1 MCLTICGTYT
11 PVKCPIE
18 IIIIERTTNITFLTL
33 THTTMGKTNAK
44 MCSHKATQVLP
55 LSKGTPAVGI
65 ASSSYF
71 AACARH
77 VGALALFGLMFC
89 PVQVM
94 ASRAPRLAMADSSS
108 VVTPVLPD
116 QGTTTPTDSIGNGG
130 AGDAEEVVPDTI
142 PFAQLW
148 KHNSWRSTNEKAGST
163 TQQSWEIICNRPTKL
178 TFNYSCYNGSYGTF
192 QVTLN
197 DSTIISRG
205 NWDSTED
212 RLYQIDLPAGRYVL
226 KASYYT
232 RYDNYYD
239 PDGLNEYCYARISG
253 IATDDVQANATA
265 YLSGLAD
272 YPALKQE
279 LQTALD
285 NSSAAPDD
293 EALYNTLAATLN
305 DVRTAVSYY
314 PLIQKDIV
322 VADSILNEGAYVDI
336 SEAVALGR
344 AIDVNTSTSAN
355 YLAAFDALETSIAV
369 QVSSNQKI
377 DDWAFNTDQRYTI
390 DNMGY
395 YLDQDHKVAAC
406 TGLEAQDADV
416 TNLVIPSTVR
426 YNGVTYAVV
435 ALYDNRYNQNKV
447 RTLTL
452 PRTLRHIND
461 YGLSDYRAITDLEI
475 PANVERMGNYIVNNC
490 PQLQRIKVNAEVPPT
505 LGSLDNNRYY
515 DEYGNSTY
523 HYLRIVIPRESF
535 HAYRLVNAWNTDY
548 NVLIGGDEGITVNTG
563 KIAAGDLGHVVVEEA
578 GYLQEVN
585 KLIIEGELN
594 ADDWSKIGQMTNLT
608 ELDLSKALI
617 DEIPSNAFN
626 GRWAIDKVVLP
637 PTLKKIGSYAFQ
649 NTSLTSVNIPD
660 NVETIENNAFG
671 RVKRLQEVHLP
682 DNLTALGGSAFEY
695 CRNLRAVK
703 IPSKIK
709 VITWYAFR
717 DCSSLQSVE
726 LHDSITGFGNES
738 FAGCDLREIT
748 LPKST
753 TAVGNHAFEGNA
765 NLSKVTFN
773 EGLIYIGESA
783 FQNTAIDTL
792 NCPSTLRNIYN
803 SAFAG
808 CRNLRQIYLNEGLTR
823 IEMYALANNKATEIV
838 LPSSLEYCA
847 GGAFDDCDSLV
858 TIEARSVMPPNTDNG
873 CPLTSADLTK
883 AILYVPVWSLAEY
896 QLATGWNQFYT
907 FRTSDFMP
915 QYVKVNKDFYF
926 TLRDELDP
934 DYRPDIELTV
944 TNNQI
949 TDSQGN
955 TDYQHGNLT
964 ISGRSKLA
972 VNDFSMVLSPY
983 AKYSYKQNYY
993 YNENYRH
1000 LRPTSLIV
1008 KGEMRAENVT
1018 INLWN
1023 ATNRWQ
1029 FVSFPFDVKV
1039 SDIVPVDSTTSWV
1052 IRGHS
1057 GAERAAGN
1065 AAAVWQNLSADDVLQ
1080 AGKGYIMQC
1089 YKPDDKNGNYDAA
1102 QFTVRP
1108 LTTTVNRQQIFNAD
1122 NRTVALEEHLAE
1134 FEHNRSW
1141 NLIGNPYPSYFDT
1154 RFLDFGAPF
1163 MVWNSNNQNY
1173 EAYSPVDDSYIL
1185 APAEAFFVQRPV
1197 DQESITFL
1205 KDGRQTDRYARTL
1218 VEEEP
1223 ASAPQ
1228 RIRAA
1233 YDSNTHTA
1241 AQRTVFNITLAKDGQ
1256 QADRT
1261 RVVIN
1266 EAATMQYDL
1275 SRDAA
1280 KFTGTEP
1287 AVSQIFTINGATR
1300 YAINERPLNNGQAL
1314 LGLHFGT
1321 DGTYTIGLSNQ
1332 PDGQVTLEDRLTGT
1346 KLQLNGTAGYS
1357 FTAKAGDSTDRFVL
1371 HFDAVATGINAATV
1385 NEADRN
1391 DDTYTLDGRKVNNPT
1406 APGLYIKGGKKG
1418 IK

>member
-1 MCLTICGTYT
+1 
-11 PVKCPIE
+11 
-18 IIIIERTTNITFLTL
+18 
-33 THTTMGKTNAK
+33 MGKTNAK

-94 ASRAPRLAMADSSS
+94 ASRAPRLAVADSSE
-108 VVTPVLPD
+108 VVSPVLPD
-116 QGTTTPTDSIGNGG
+116 QGTTTPTDSIDNGG
-130 AGDAEEVVPDTI
+130 AGDTEEVLPDTI

-148 KHNSWRSTNEKAGST
+148 KHNRYIVYGGTEGTVEQK
-163 TQQSWEIICNRPTKL
+163 SWEIIARRETKL
-178 TFNYSCYNGSYGTF
+178 SFSYGTADDQWNF
-192 QVTLN
+192 YTQIFIDDERVREMNGGTYNNTFSVTLTPGRHILTFKN
-197 DSTIISRG
+197 ECYGEVDSTTYAFIS
-205 NWDSTED
+205 DIATED
-212 RLYQIDLPAGRYVL
+212 AQ
-226 KASYYT
+226 T
-232 RYDNYYD
+232 
-239 PDGLNEYCYARISG
+239 
-253 IATDDVQANATA
+253 NATA
-265 YLSGLAD
+265 FVNALEGS
-272 YPALKQE
+272 PPLKQE

-285 NSSAAPDD
+285 NSNAAPDD

-305 DVRTAVSYY
+305 DVRKAVSYY

-344 AIDVNTSTSAN
+344 AIDVNTSTSAD
-355 YLAAFDALETSIAV
+355 YLAAFDALETSIAI
-369 QVSSNQKI
+369 QVTSEQSI
-377 DDWAFNTDQRYTI
+377 DDWAFNTSQRYTI

-406 TGLEAQDADV
+406 TGLEARDV
-416 TNLVIPSTVR
+416 EIEDLVIPSTVR
-426 YNGVTYAVV
+426 YNDVTYAVV
-435 ALYDNRYNQNKV
+435 ALYDNRYDQNKV

-461 YGLSDYRAITDLEI
+461 NGLSDYRAITDLEI
-475 PANVERMGNYIVNNC
+475 PANVERMGHNVVYNC
-490 PQLQRIKVNAEVPPT
+490 PQLRRIKVNAEVPPT
-505 LGSLDNNRYY
+505 LESLN
-515 DEYGNSTY
+515 DEYY
-523 HYLRIVIPRESF
+523 YYRIIIPRESF
-535 HAYRLVNAWNTDY
+535 HAYRLVNAWNNRT
-548 NVLIGGDEGITVNTG
+548 VLIGGDEGVTVSTG
-563 KIAAGDLGHVVVEEA
+563 KIAAGDLGHVVIEEA

-594 ADDWSKIGQMTNLT
+594 ADDWSKIKQMTNLT

-617 DEIPSNAFN
+617 DEIPNEAFN
-626 GRWAIDKVVLP
+626 GRWAIDKVLLP
-637 PTLKKIGSYAFQ
+637 PTLKKIGTYAFQ
-649 NTSLTSVNIPD
+649 GTALTSVNIPD
-660 NVETIENNAFG
+660 NVETIEGYAFSNA
-671 RVKRLQEVHLP
+671 RQLQEVHLP
-682 DNLTALGGSAFEY
+682 DSLTSLGRYAFEK
-695 CRNLRAVK
+695 CRSLRTVK
-703 IPSKIK
+703 IPTKLKEIP
-709 VITWYAFR
+709 WYTF
-717 DCSSLQSVE
+717 DGCNSLQSVE
-726 LHDSITGFGNES
+726 LHDSITSFGDYS
-738 FAGCDLREIT
+738 FRNCNLREIA

-753 TAVGNHAFEGNA
+753 TWVGGYAFNGNS
-765 NLSKVTFN
+765 NLSKVTLN
-773 EGLIYIGESA
+773 EGLIDIWAYA
-783 FQNTAIDTL
+783 FQDTAIDTL

-803 SAFAG
+803 AAFAG
-808 CRNLRQIYLNEGLTR
+808 CRNLRQINLNEGLTR
-823 IEMYALANNKATEIV
+823 IEVYALANNKATEIV
-838 LPSSLEYCA
+838 LPSSLEYCSQS
-847 GGAFDDCDSLV
+847 AFDDCDSLV
-858 TIEARSVMPPNTDNG
+858 TIEARSVMPPNTGSG
-873 CPLTSADLTK
+873 CPLTGTDLTK
-883 AILYVPVWSLAEY
+883 AVLYVPVWSLAEY

-949 TDSQGN
+949 TDSHDN

-972 VNDFSMVLSPY
+972 VNDFSMVLAPY
-983 AKYSYKQNYY
+983 AKYAYKQNYY

-1089 YKPDDKNGNYDAA
+1089 YKPNDKNGNYDAA

-1371 HFDAVATGINAATV
+1371 HFDAVATGINAATA

-1406 APGLYIKGGKKG
+1406 APGLYIKGGKKV

>member
-1 MCLTICGTYT
+1 
-11 PVKCPIE
+11 
-18 IIIIERTTNITFLTL
+18 
-33 THTTMGKTNAK
+33 MGKTNAK

-55 LSKGTPAVGI
+55 LSKGTPTVGI

-108 VVTPVLPD
+108 VVTPVQPD
-116 QGTTTPTDSIGNGG
+116 QGTTAPTDSIGNSG
-130 AGDAEEVVPDTI
+130 AGDTDQVLPDTI

-305 DVRTAVSYY
+305 DVRKAVSYY

-377 DDWAFNTDQRYTI
+377 DDWAFNTNQRYTI

-406 TGLEAQDADV
+406 TGLQTEDADV
-416 TNLVIPSTVR
+416 TDLVIPSTVR

-461 YGLSDYRAITDLEI
+461 WGLSDYRAITDLEI
-475 PANVERMGNYIVNNC
+475 PANVERMGENIVYNC

-505 LGSLDNNRYY
+505 LGSLDNNSYHEDGYR
-515 DEYGNSTY
+515 TY
-523 HYLRIVIPRESF
+523 HYIRIVIPRESF

-548 NVLIGGDEGITVNTG
+548 NVLIGGDEGITVSTG

-594 ADDWSKIGQMTNLT
+594 ADDWSKIKQMTNLT

-617 DEIPSNAFN
+617 DEIPSNAFS

-637 PTLKKIGSYAFQ
+637 PTLKKIGSFAFQ
-649 NTSLTSVNIPD
+649 GTALTSVNIPD
-660 NVETIENNAFG
+660 NVETIKECAFSQV
-671 RVKRLQEVHLP
+671 RQLQEVHLP
-682 DNLTALGGSAFEY
+682 DSLTSLGNYAFAE
-695 CRNLRAVK
+695 CRSLRTVK
-703 IPSKIK
+703 IPTKLKTIPDY
-709 VITWYAFR
+709 TFQNCR
-717 DCSSLQSVE
+717 SLQSVE
-726 LHDSITGFGNES
+726 LHDSITAFEDYS
-738 FAGCDLREIT
+738 FNNCDLREIT

-753 TAVGNHAFEGNA
+753 TWVGGSAFKGNA
-765 NLSKVTFN
+765 NLSKVTLN
-773 EGLIYIGESA
+773 EGLVDIWTYA

-792 NCPSTLRNIYN
+792 NCPSTLRNIYSN
-803 SAFAG
+803 AFRD
-808 CRNLRQIYLNEGLTR
+808 CTNLRQINLNEGLTR
-823 IEMYALANNKATEIV
+823 IESGALANNKATEIV

-847 GGAFDDCDSLV
+847 GGAFYDCDSLV
-858 TIEARSVMPPNTDNG
+858 TIEARSVMPPNTDGN
-873 CPLTSADLTK
+873 CPLSGTDLTK
-883 AILYVPVWSLAEY
+883 AVLYVPVWSLSEY

-949 TDSQGN
+949 TDSQN
-955 TDYQHGNLT
+955 NSDYQHGNLT

-972 VNDFSMVLSPY
+972 VNDFSMVLAPY
-983 AKYSYKQNYY
+983 AKYAYEGGGYNYY
-993 YNENYRH
+993 NDYRY

-1089 YKPDDKNGNYDAA
+1089 YKPNDKNGNYDAA

-1233 YDSNTHTA
+1233 YDSNPHTA
-1241 AQRTVFNITLAKDGQ
+1241 VQRTVFNITLAKDGQ

-1371 HFDAVATGINAATV
+1371 HFDAVATGINAATT

-1406 APGLYIKGGKKG
+1406 APGLYIKGGKKV

>member
-1 MCLTICGTYT
+1 
-11 PVKCPIE
+11 
-18 IIIIERTTNITFLTL
+18 
-33 THTTMGKTNAK
+33 MGKTNAK
-44 MCSHKATQVLP
+44 MRSHKATQVLP
-55 LSKGTPAVGI
+55 LSKGTPTVGI

-94 ASRAPRLAMADSSS
+94 ASRAPRLAVADSSE
-108 VVTPVLPD
+108 VVSPVLPD

-130 AGDAEEVVPDTI
+130 AGDTEEVLPDTI

-148 KHNSWRSTNEKAGST
+148 KHNRYIVYGGTEGTVEQK
-163 TQQSWEIICNRPTKL
+163 SWEIIARRETKL
-178 TFNYSCYNGSYGTF
+178 SFSYGTADDQWNF
-192 QVTLN
+192 YTQIFIDDERVREMNGGTYNNTFSVTLTPGRHILTFKN
-197 DSTIISRG
+197 ECYGEVDSTTYAFIS
-205 NWDSTED
+205 DIATED
-212 RLYQIDLPAGRYVL
+212 AQ
-226 KASYYT
+226 T
-232 RYDNYYD
+232 
-239 PDGLNEYCYARISG
+239 
-253 IATDDVQANATA
+253 NATA
-265 YLSGLAD
+265 FVNALEG
-272 YPALKQE
+272 YPPLKQE

-285 NSSAAPDD
+285 NYNAAPDD

-305 DVRTAVSYY
+305 DVRKAVSYY

-344 AIDVNTSTSAN
+344 AIDVNTSTSAD

-377 DDWAFNTDQRYTI
+377 DDWAFNTNQRYTI

-406 TGLEAQDADV
+406 TGLEVQDADV
-416 TNLVIPSTVR
+416 TDLVIPSTVR

-461 YGLSDYRAITDLEI
+461 WGLSDYRAITDLEI
-475 PANVERMGNYIVNNC
+475 PANVERMGENIVYNC

-505 LGSLDNNRYY
+505 LGSLDNNSYHEDGYR
-515 DEYGNSTY
+515 TY
-523 HYLRIVIPRESF
+523 HYIRIVIPRESF

-548 NVLIGGDEGITVNTG
+548 NVLIGGDEGITVSTG

-594 ADDWSKIGQMTNLT
+594 ADDWSKIKQMTNLT

-617 DEIPSNAFN
+617 DEIPSNAFS

-637 PTLKKIGSYAFQ
+637 PTLKKIGTYAFAS
-649 NTSLTSVNIPD
+649 TSLTSVNIPD
-660 NVETIENNAFG
+660 NVEAIEQYAFSQ
-671 RVKRLQEVHLP
+671 VKQLQEVHLP
-682 DNLTALGGSAFEY
+682 DSLTSLGRYAFEK
-695 CRNLRAVK
+695 CRSLRTVK
-703 IPSKIK
+703 IPTKLKEIP
-709 VITWYAFR
+709 WYAF
-717 DCSSLQSVE
+717 DGCKSLQSVE
-726 LHDSITGFGNES
+726 LHDSITSFGDYS
-738 FAGCDLREIT
+738 FRSCDLREIT

-753 TAVGNHAFEGNA
+753 TWVGGSAFNGNA
-765 NLSKVTFN
+765 NLSKVTLN
-773 EGLIYIGESA
+773 EGLVDIWTYA

-792 NCPSTLRNIYN
+792 NCPSTLRNIYSN
-803 SAFAG
+803 AFRD
-808 CRNLRQIYLNEGLTR
+808 CTNLRQINLNEGLTR
-823 IEMYALANNKATEIV
+823 IESGALANNKATEIV

-847 GGAFDDCDSLV
+847 GGAFYDCDSLV
-858 TIEARSVMPPNTDNG
+858 TIEARSVMPPNTDGN
-873 CPLTSADLTK
+873 CPLSGTDLTK
-883 AILYVPVWSLAEY
+883 AVLYVPVWSLSEY

-949 TDSQGN
+949 TDSQN
-955 TDYQHGNLT
+955 NSDYQHGNLT

-972 VNDFSMVLSPY
+972 VNDFSMVLAPY
-983 AKYSYKQNYY
+983 AKYAYEGGGYNYY
-993 YNENYRH
+993 NDYRY

-1089 YKPDDKNGNYDAA
+1089 YKPNDKNGNYDAA

-1233 YDSNTHTA
+1233 YDSNAHTA

-1371 HFDAVATGINAATV
+1371 HFDAVATGINAATT

-1406 APGLYIKGGKKG
+1406 APGLYIKGGKKV

>member
-1 MCLTICGTYT
+1 
-11 PVKCPIE
+11 
-18 IIIIERTTNITFLTL
+18 
-33 THTTMGKTNAK
+33 MGKTNAK

-94 ASRAPRLAMADSSS
+94 ASRAPRLAVADSSE
-108 VVTPVLPD
+108 VVSPVLPD

-130 AGDAEEVVPDTI
+130 AGDTEEVLPDTI

-148 KHNSWRSTNEKAGST
+148 KHNRYIVYGGTEGTVEQK
-163 TQQSWEIICNRPTKL
+163 SWEIIARRETKL
-178 TFNYSCYNGSYGTF
+178 SFSYGTADDQWNF
-192 QVTLN
+192 YTQIFIDDERVREMNGGTYNNTFSVTLTPGRHILTFKN
-197 DSTIISRG
+197 ECYGEVDSTTYAFIS
-205 NWDSTED
+205 DIATED
-212 RLYQIDLPAGRYVL
+212 AQ
-226 KASYYT
+226 T
-232 RYDNYYD
+232 
-239 PDGLNEYCYARISG
+239 
-253 IATDDVQANATA
+253 NATA
-265 YLSGLAD
+265 FVNALEG
-272 YPALKQE
+272 YPPLKQE

-285 NSSAAPDD
+285 NYNAAPDD
-293 EALYNTLAATLN
+293 EALYNTLNATLT
-305 DVRTAVSYY
+305 DVRKAVSYY

-344 AIDVNTSTSAN
+344 AIDVNTSTSAD

-377 DDWAFNTDQRYTI
+377 DDWAFNTNQRYTI

-406 TGLEAQDADV
+406 TGLEAENADV
-416 TNLVIPSTVR
+416 TDLVIPSTVR

-435 ALYDNRYNQNKV
+435 ALYDNRYDQNKV

-461 YGLSDYRAITDLEI
+461 WGLSDYRAITDLEI
-475 PANVERMGNYIVNNC
+475 PANVERMGENIVYNC

-505 LGSLDNNRYY
+505 LGSLDNNSYHEDGYR
-515 DEYGNSTY
+515 TY
-523 HYLRIVIPRESF
+523 HYIRIVIPRESF

-548 NVLIGGDEGITVNTG
+548 NVLIGGDEGITVSTG

-594 ADDWSKIGQMTNLT
+594 ADDWSKIKQMTNLT

-617 DEIPSNAFN
+617 DEIPSNAFS

-637 PTLKKIGSYAFQ
+637 PTLKKIGSFAFQ
-649 NTSLTSVNIPD
+649 GTALTSVNIPD
-660 NVETIENNAFG
+660 NVETIKECAFSQV
-671 RVKRLQEVHLP
+671 RQLQEVHLP
-682 DNLTALGGSAFEY
+682 DSLTSLGNYAFAE
-695 CRNLRAVK
+695 CRSLRTVK
-703 IPSKIK
+703 IPTKLKTIPDY
-709 VITWYAFR
+709 TFQNCR
-717 DCSSLQSVE
+717 SLQSVE
-726 LHDSITGFGNES
+726 LHDSITAFEDYS
-738 FAGCDLREIT
+738 FNNCDLREIT

-753 TAVGNHAFEGNA
+753 TWVGGSAFKGNA
-765 NLSKVTFN
+765 NLSKVTLN
-773 EGLIYIGESA
+773 EGLVDIWTYA

-792 NCPSTLRNIYN
+792 NCPSTLRNIYSN
-803 SAFAG
+803 AFRD
-808 CRNLRQIYLNEGLTR
+808 CTNLRQINLNEGLTR
-823 IEMYALANNKATEIV
+823 IESGALANNKATEIV
-838 LPSSLEYCA
+838 LPSSLEYCT
-847 GGAFDDCDSLV
+847 GGAFYDCDSLV
-858 TIEARSVMPPNTDNG
+858 TIEARSVMPPNTDGN
-873 CPLTSADLTK
+873 CPLSGTDLTK
-883 AILYVPVWSLAEY
+883 AVLYVPVWSLSEY

-949 TDSQGN
+949 TDSQN
-955 TDYQHGNLT
+955 NSDYQHGNLT

-972 VNDFSMVLSPY
+972 VNDFSMVLAPY
-983 AKYSYKQNYY
+983 AKYAYEGGGYNYY
-993 YNENYRH
+993 NDYRY

-1089 YKPDDKNGNYDAA
+1089 YKPNDKNGNYDAA

-1197 DQESITFL
+1197 DQENITFL

-1371 HFDAVATGINAATV
+1371 HFDAVATGINAATA

-1406 APGLYIKGGKKG
+1406 APGLYIKGGKKV

>member
-1 MCLTICGTYT
+1 
-11 PVKCPIE
+11 
-18 IIIIERTTNITFLTL
+18 
-33 THTTMGKTNAK
+33 MGKTNAK

-55 LSKGTPAVGI
+55 LSKGTPTVGI

-94 ASRAPRLAMADSSS
+94 ASRAPRLAVADSSE
-108 VVTPVLPD
+108 VVSPVLPD
-116 QGTTTPTDSIGNGG
+116 QGTTTPTDSIDNGG
-130 AGDAEEVVPDTI
+130 TGDTEEVLPDTI

-148 KHNSWRSTNEKAGST
+148 KHNSWQSTNKEAEST

-178 TFNYSCYNGSYGTF
+178 TFNYCWNNGNSCTF
-192 QVTLN
+192 RVTLN
-197 DSTIISRG
+197 DSTIISKNSWTTTLG
-205 NWDSTED
+205 EH
-212 RLYQIDLPAGRYVL
+212 YQINLPAGRYVL
-226 KASYYT
+226 KASLYT
-232 RYDNYYD
+232 HYENQGDNYF
-239 PDGLNEYCYARISG
+239 ARISD
-253 IATDDVQANATA
+253 IAIDDAQANATA
-265 YLSGLAD
+265 FLGALAD

-285 NSSAAPDD
+285 NSNAAPDD

-305 DVRTAVSYY
+305 DVRKAVSYY

-344 AIDVNTSTSAN
+344 AIDVNTSTSAD

-377 DDWAFNTDQRYTI
+377 DDWAFNTNQRYTI

-406 TGLEAQDADV
+406 TGLEVQDADV
-416 TNLVIPSTVR
+416 TDLVIPSTVR

-461 YGLSDYRAITDLEI
+461 WGLSDYRAITDLEI
-475 PANVERMGNYIVNNC
+475 PANVERMGENIVYNC

-505 LGSLDNNRYY
+505 LGSLDNNSYHEDGYR
-515 DEYGNSTY
+515 TY
-523 HYLRIVIPRESF
+523 HYIRIVIPRESF

-594 ADDWSKIGQMTNLT
+594 ADDWSKIKQMTNLT

-617 DEIPSNAFN
+617 DEIPSNAFS

-637 PTLKKIGSYAFQ
+637 PTLKKIGSFAFQ
-649 NTSLTSVNIPD
+649 GTALTSVNIPD
-660 NVETIENNAFG
+660 NVETIKECAFSQV
-671 RVKRLQEVHLP
+671 RQLQEVHLP
-682 DNLTALGGSAFEY
+682 DSLTSLGNYAFAE
-695 CRNLRAVK
+695 CRSLRTVK
-703 IPSKIK
+703 IPTKLKTIPDY
-709 VITWYAFR
+709 TFQNCR
-717 DCSSLQSVE
+717 SLQSVE
-726 LHDSITGFGNES
+726 LHDSITAFEDYS
-738 FAGCDLREIT
+738 FNNCDLREIT

-753 TAVGNHAFEGNA
+753 TWVGGSAFKGNA
-765 NLSKVTFN
+765 NLSKVTLN
-773 EGLIYIGESA
+773 EGLVDIWTYA

-792 NCPSTLRNIYN
+792 NCPSTLRNIYSN
-803 SAFAG
+803 AFRD
-808 CRNLRQIYLNEGLTR
+808 CTNLRQINLNEGLTR
-823 IEMYALANNKATEIV
+823 IESGALANNKATEIV

-847 GGAFDDCDSLV
+847 GAAFDGCDSLV
-858 TIEARSVMPPNTDNG
+858 TIEARSVMPPNTDGG
-873 CPLTSADLTK
+873 CPLTVNDLTK
-883 AILYVPVWSLAEY
+883 AVLYVPVWSLSEY

-926 TLRDELDP
+926 TLRDELAP

-949 TDSQGN
+949 TDSQN
-955 TDYQHGNLT
+955 NSDYQHGNLT

-972 VNDFSMVLSPY
+972 VNDFSMVLSPFT
-983 AKYSYKQNYY
+983 KYIYEGGYYDYYSNESYRY
-993 YNENYRH
+993 

-1089 YKPDDKNGNYDAA
+1089 FKPNDKNGNYYAA

-1233 YDSNTHTA
+1233 YDSNPHTA

-1332 PDGQVTLEDRLTGT
+1332 PDGQVTLEDRLTGI
-1346 KLQLNGTAGYS
+1346 KQQLNGTAGYS

-1371 HFDAVATGINAATV
+1371 HFDAVATGINAATT

-1406 APGLYIKGGKKG
+1406 APGLYIKGGKKV

>member
-1 MCLTICGTYT
+1 
-11 PVKCPIE
+11 
-18 IIIIERTTNITFLTL
+18 
-33 THTTMGKTNAK
+33 MGKTNAK

-94 ASRAPRLAMADSSS
+94 ASRAPRLAVADSSE
-108 VVTPVLPD
+108 VVSPVLPD

-130 AGDAEEVVPDTI
+130 AGDTEEVLPDTI

-148 KHNSWRSTNEKAGST
+148 KHNRYIVYGGTEGTVEQK
-163 TQQSWEIICNRPTKL
+163 SWEIIARRETKL
-178 TFNYSCYNGSYGTF
+178 SFSYGTADDQWNF
-192 QVTLN
+192 YTQIFIDDERVREMNGGTYNNTFSVTLTPGRHILTFKN
-197 DSTIISRG
+197 ECYGEVDSTTYAFIS
-205 NWDSTED
+205 DIATED
-212 RLYQIDLPAGRYVL
+212 AQ
-226 KASYYT
+226 T
-232 RYDNYYD
+232 
-239 PDGLNEYCYARISG
+239 
-253 IATDDVQANATA
+253 NATA
-265 YLSGLAD
+265 FVNALEG
-272 YPALKQE
+272 YPPLKQE

-285 NSSAAPDD
+285 NSNAAPDD

-305 DVRTAVSYY
+305 DVRKAVSYY

-344 AIDVNTSTSAN
+344 AIDVNTSTSAD

-369 QVSSNQKI
+369 QVTSNQSI
-377 DDWAFNTDQRYTI
+377 DNWAFNTDQRYTI

-395 YLDQDHKVAAC
+395 YLDQEHKVAAC
-406 TGLEAQDADV
+406 IGLQTEDADV
-416 TNLVIPSTVR
+416 TDLVIPSTVR
-426 YNGVTYAVV
+426 YNDVTYAVV
-435 ALYDNRYNQNKV
+435 ALYNTQYNQNKV

-461 YGLSDYRAITDLEI
+461 NGLSDYRAITDIEI
-475 PANVERMGNYIVNNC
+475 PANVERMGNYIVYNC

-505 LGSLDNNRYY
+505 LGSLGDDSYY
-515 DEYGNSTY
+515 EDGYRAY
-523 HYLRIVIPRESF
+523 RHLRIVIPRESF

-548 NVLIGGDEGITVNTG
+548 NVLIGGDEGVTVSTG
-563 KIAAGDLGHVVVEEA
+563 KIAAGDLGHVVIEEA

-617 DEIPSNAFN
+617 DEIPSYAFN
-626 GRWAIDKVVLP
+626 ERWAIDKVVLP

-649 NTSLTSVNIPD
+649 RTSLTSVNIPD
-660 NVETIENNAFG
+660 NVETIEENAFSQV
-671 RVKRLQEVHLP
+671 RQLQEVHLP
-682 DNLTALGGSAFEY
+682 DSLTSLGRYAFEK
-695 CRNLRAVK
+695 CRSLRTVK
-703 IPSKIK
+703 IPTKLKEIP
-709 VITWYAFR
+709 WYAF
-717 DCSSLQSVE
+717 DGCKSLQSVE
-726 LHDSITGFGNES
+726 LHDSITGIGDYS
-738 FAGCDLREIT
+738 FRNCNLREIT

-753 TAVGNHAFEGNA
+753 TWVGGYAFNGNS
-765 NLSKVTFN
+765 NLSKVTLN
-773 EGLIYIGESA
+773 EGLIDIWASA

-803 SAFAG
+803 AAFAG
-808 CRNLRQIYLNEGLTR
+808 CRNLRQINLNEGLTR
-823 IEMYALANNKATEIV
+823 IEQYALANNKATEIV

-858 TIEARSVMPPNTDNG
+858 TIEARSVMPPNTGSG
-873 CPLTSADLTK
+873 CPLTSSDLTK
-883 AILYVPVWSLAEY
+883 AVLYVPVWSLAEY

-926 TLRDELDP
+926 TLRDELAP
-934 DYRPDIELTV
+934 DYRPDIELTY
-944 TNNQI
+944 TSNQI

-955 TDYQHGNLT
+955 SDYQHGNLT

-983 AKYSYKQNYY
+983 FKYTKDSNGYY
-993 YNENYRH
+993 GNTY
-1000 LRPTSLIV
+1000 LTPTCLIV

-1089 YKPDDKNGNYDAA
+1089 YKPNDKNGNYDAA

-1197 DQESITFL
+1197 DQENITFL

-1371 HFDAVATGINAATV
+1371 HFDAVATGINAATA

-1391 DDTYTLDGRKVNNPT
+1391 DDTYTLDGRKVNTPT
-1406 APGLYIKGGKKG
+1406 APGLYIKGGKKV

>member
-1 MCLTICGTYT
+1 
-11 PVKCPIE
+11 
-18 IIIIERTTNITFLTL
+18 
-33 THTTMGKTNAK
+33 MGKTNAK

-94 ASRAPRLAMADSSS
+94 ASRAPRLAVADSSE
-108 VVTPVLPD
+108 VVSPVLPD
-116 QGTTTPTDSIGNGG
+116 QGTTAPTDSIDNGG
-130 AGDAEEVVPDTI
+130 AGDTEEVLPDTI

-148 KHNSWRSTNEKAGST
+148 KHNSWQSTNKEAEST

-178 TFNYSCYNGSYGTF
+178 TFNYCWNNGNSCTF
-192 QVTLN
+192 RVTLN
-197 DSTIISRG
+197 DSTIISK
-205 NWDSTED
+205 NSWSSTEGQ
-212 RLYQIDLPAGRYVL
+212 LYQIELPAGRYVL
-226 KASYYT
+226 KASFYTYYE
-232 RYDNYYD
+232 NQN
-239 PDGLNEYCYARISG
+239 GYCYARISD
-253 IATDDVQANATA
+253 IAIDDAQANATA

-285 NSSAAPDD
+285 NSNAAPDD

-305 DVRTAVSYY
+305 DVRKAVSYY

-344 AIDVNTSTSAN
+344 AIDVNASTSAD
-355 YLAAFDALETSIAV
+355 YLAAFEALETSIAV

-377 DDWAFNTDQRYTI
+377 DDWAFNTSQRYTI

-395 YLDQDHKVAAC
+395 YLDQEHKVAAC
-406 TGLEAQDADV
+406 TGLQTENADV
-416 TNLVIPSTVR
+416 TDLVIPSTVR

-461 YGLSDYRAITDLEI
+461 WGLSDYRASTDLEI
-475 PANVERMGNYIVNNC
+475 PANVERMGENIVYNC

-505 LGSLDNNRYY
+505 LGSLDNNSYY
-515 DEYGNSTY
+515 DDYDGRTY
-523 HYLRIVIPRESF
+523 RYLRIVIPRESF
-535 HAYRLVNAWNTDY
+535 HAYRLVNEWNTDH

-594 ADDWSKIGQMTNLT
+594 SDDWSKIKQMTNLT

-617 DEIPSNAFN
+617 DEIPNEAFN

-637 PTLKKIGSYAFQ
+637 PTLKKIGSFAFQ
-649 NTSLTSVNIPD
+649 GTALTSVNIPD
-660 NVETIENNAFG
+660 NVETIKECAFSQ
-671 RVKRLQEVHLP
+671 VKQLQEVHLP
-682 DNLTALGGSAFEY
+682 DSLTSLGNYAFAE
-695 CRNLRAVK
+695 CRSLRTVK
-703 IPSKIK
+703 IPTKLKTIPDY
-709 VITWYAFR
+709 TFQNCR
-717 DCSSLQSVE
+717 SLQSVE
-726 LHDSITGFGNES
+726 LHDSITAFEDYS
-738 FAGCDLREIT
+738 FNNCDLREIT

-753 TAVGNHAFEGNA
+753 TWVGGNA
-765 NLSKVTFN
+765 FNGNTNLSKVTLN
-773 EGLIYIGESA
+773 EGLIDIWAEA
-783 FQNTAIDTL
+783 FYNTAIDTL

-803 SAFAG
+803 GAFAG
-808 CRNLRQIYLNEGLTR
+808 CGNLRQINLNEGLTR
-823 IEMYALANNKATEIV
+823 IEVYALANNKATEIV

-847 GGAFDDCDSLV
+847 GAAFDGCDSLV
-858 TIEARSVMPPNTDNG
+858 TIEARSVMPPNTGSG
-873 CPLTSADLTK
+873 CPLTNSDLTK
-883 AILYVPVWSLAEY
+883 AVLYVPVWSLSEY

-983 AKYSYKQNYY
+983 AKYYYKGGDHY
-993 YNENYRH
+993 YNNDYRY

-1065 AAAVWQNLSADDVLQ
+1065 TAAVWQNLSADDVLQ

-1163 MVWNSNNQNY
+1163 MVWNSYNGNY

-1197 DQESITFL
+1197 DQENITFL

-1346 KLQLNGTAGYS
+1346 KLQLNGIAGYS

-1371 HFDAVATGINAATV
+1371 HFDAVATGINAATT

-1406 APGLYIKGGKKG
+1406 APGLYIKGGKKV

>member
-1 MCLTICGTYT
+1 
-11 PVKCPIE
+11 
-18 IIIIERTTNITFLTL
+18 
-33 THTTMGKTNAK
+33 MGKTNAK

-94 ASRAPRLAMADSSS
+94 ASRAPRLAMADSSE
-108 VVTPVLPD
+108 VVSPVLPD
-116 QGTTTPTDSIGNGG
+116 QGTTAPTDSIGNGG
-130 AGDAEEVVPDTI
+130 TVQPDQGTTAPTDSIDNGGAGDTEEVLPDTI
-142 PFAQLW
+142 PYEQLLM
-148 KHNSWRSTNEKAGST
+148 HNNWRSTNKEDDST
-163 TQQSWEIICNRPTKL
+163 TQQSWEIICKRPTKL
-178 TFNYSCYNGSYGTF
+178 TFFYSYENYNRYGIF
-192 QVTLN
+192 KVTLN
-197 DSTIISRG
+197 DSTIVNGSP
-205 NWDSTED
+205 WESTYD
-212 RLYQIDLPAGRYVL
+212 RFYQIDLPVGRYVL
-226 KASYYT
+226 KASYNI
-232 RYDNYYD
+232 NYYD
-239 PDGLNEYCYARISG
+239 ENCYASIDG
-253 IATDDVQANATA
+253 IATDDAQIHATA
-265 YLSGLAD
+265 YLGALAD

-344 AIDVNTSTSAN
+344 AIDVNTSTSAD

-369 QVSSNQKI
+369 QVSSNQSI
-377 DDWAFNTDQRYTI
+377 DEWAINTDQLYTI

-406 TGLEAQDADV
+406 IGLQTEDADV
-416 TNLVIPSTVR
+416 TDLVIPSTVR
-426 YNGVTYAVV
+426 YNNVTYAVV

-461 YGLSDYRAITDLEI
+461 WGLSDYRAITDLEI
-475 PANVERMGNYIVNNC
+475 PANVERMGDNVVYNC

-515 DEYGNSTY
+515 GTY
-523 HYLRIVIPRESF
+523 RYFKVTIPRESF
-535 HAYRLVNAWNTDY
+535 HAYRLVSAWNTDRT
-548 NVLIGGDEGITVNTG
+548 VLIGGDEGVTVSTG
-563 KIAAGDLGHVVVEEA
+563 KLAAGDLGHVVIEEA
-578 GYLQEVN
+578 GYLPEVN

-594 ADDWSKIGQMTNLT
+594 ADDWSMMKDMTNLT
-608 ELDLSKALI
+608 EIDLSGALI
-617 DEIPSNAFN
+617 DEIPDGAFS
-626 GRWAIDKVVLP
+626 GRWALDKVVLP
-637 PTLKKIGSYAFQ
+637 STLRTIGSRAFYETRLTSIDIPKGVTSIKDYAFYNSQ
-649 NTSLTSVNIPD
+649 KLEKADLPDSLTSIG
-660 NVETIENNAFG
+660 E
-671 RVKRLQEVHLP
+671 
-682 DNLTALGGSAFEY
+682 
-695 CRNLRAVK
+695 
-703 IPSKIK
+703 
-709 VITWYAFR
+709 YAFNR
-717 DCSSLQSVE
+717 CFSLQSVKIPAKLTTISRSAFQSCQSLANLE
-726 LHDSITGFGNES
+726 LHDSITTIGGYAFG
-738 FAGCDLREIT
+738 GCAFSELKIPASIRTIAE
-748 LPKST
+748 
-753 TAVGNHAFEGNA
+753 GAFEMSS
-765 NLSKVTFN
+765 NLTKLTLN
-773 EGLIYIGESA
+773 EGLERIGEIA
-783 FQNTAIDTL
+783 FRQSPIDTL
-792 NCPSTLRNIYN
+792 NCPSSLRYIGN
-803 SAFAG
+803 SAFDD
-808 CRNLRQIYLNEGLTR
+808 CTSLRQINLNEGLTN
-823 IEMYALANNKATEIV
+823 INNYAFAHTIPTEVV

-847 GGAFDDCDSLV
+847 EGAFDDCDSLV
-858 TIEARSVMPPNTDNG
+858 TIEARSVMPPNTDGG
-873 CPLTSADLTK
+873 CPLTGTDLTK
-883 AILYVPVWSLAEY
+883 AVLYVPVWSLAEY
-896 QLATGWNQFYT
+896 KLATGWNQFNT
-907 FRTSDFMP
+907 INHSDFMP
-915 QYVKVNKDFYF
+915 QHVKVNKDFYF

-949 TDSQGN
+949 TDSQN
-955 TDYQHGNLT
+955 NSDYQHGNLT

-983 AKYSYKQNYY
+983 AKYSYEGGGYY
-993 YNENYRH
+993 YNNNYRY

-1023 ATNRWQ
+1023 ATERWQ

-1052 IRGHS
+1052 IRSHS

-1065 AAAVWQNLSADDVLQ
+1065 TAAVWQNLSADDVLQ

-1089 YKPDDKNGNYDAA
+1089 YKPNDGNNYYEAA

-1154 RFLDFGAPF
+1154 RFLDFEAPF

-1197 DQESITFL
+1197 DQENITFL

-1371 HFDAVATGINAATV
+1371 HFDAVATGINAATA

-1406 APGLYIKGGKKG
+1406 APGLYIKGGKKV

>member
-1 MCLTICGTYT
+1 
-11 PVKCPIE
+11 
-18 IIIIERTTNITFLTL
+18 
-33 THTTMGKTNAK
+33 MGKTNAK

-108 VVTPVLPD
+108 VVTPVQPD
-116 QGTTTPTDSIGNGG
+116 QGTTTPTDSIGNSG
-130 AGDAEEVVPDTI
+130 AGDTEQVLPDTI

-148 KHNSWRSTNEKAGST
+148 KHNNWLSTNKEAGST

-178 TFNYSCYNGSYGTF
+178 TFNYSCNNRNSCTF

-197 DSTIISRG
+197 DSTIISK
-205 NWDSTED
+205 NSWSSTEGQ
-212 RLYQIDLPAGRYVL
+212 LYQIDLPAGRYVL

-232 RYDNYYD
+232 YYENQ
-239 PDGLNEYCYARISG
+239 NENCYARISG
-253 IATDDVQANATA
+253 IAIDDAQANATA
-265 YLSGLAD
+265 YLGTLAS
-272 YPALKQE
+272 YPGLKQE

-285 NSSAAPDD
+285 NYNAAPDN
-293 EALYNTLAATLN
+293 EALYNTLAATLT
-305 DVRTAVSYY
+305 DVSKATMYY

-344 AIDVNTSTSAN
+344 AINVNTSTSAN
-355 YLAAFDALETSIAV
+355 YLAAFEALETSIAV
-369 QVSSNQKI
+369 QVTSNQKI
-377 DDWAFNTDQRYTI
+377 DEWAINTSQRYTI

-395 YLDQDHKVAAC
+395 YLDQEHKVAAC
-406 TGLEAQDADV
+406 SGLETENADV
-416 TNLVIPSTVR
+416 TDLVIPSTVR
-426 YNGVTYAVV
+426 YNNVTYAVV

-461 YGLSDYRAITDLEI
+461 WGLSKYRAITDLEI
-475 PANVERMGNYIVNNC
+475 PANVERMGNYIVCNC

-505 LGSLDNNRYY
+505 LGSLDNNSYY
-515 DEYGNSTY
+515 EDDDNTY

-535 HAYRLVNAWNTDY
+535 HAYRLVNAWNTDH
-548 NVLIGGDEGITVNTG
+548 NVLIGGDEGITINTG
-563 KIAAGDLGHVVVEEA
+563 KLAAGDLGHVVVDEA

-594 ADDWSKIGQMTNLT
+594 SDDWSKIKQMTNLT

-617 DEIPSNAFN
+617 DEIPSKAFN

-637 PTLKKIGSYAFQ
+637 PTLKKIGSFAFQ
-649 NTSLTSVNIPD
+649 RTSLTSVNIPD
-660 NVETIENNAFG
+660 NVETIEDCAFG

-682 DNLTALGGSAFEY
+682 DSLTALGGSAFEY

-709 VITWYAFR
+709 VITWYAFK

-738 FAGCDLREIT
+738 FAGCDLREIK

-773 EGLIYIGESA
+773 EGLISIGENA
-783 FQNTAIDTL
+783 FYNTAIDTL
-792 NCPSTLRNIYN
+792 NCPSTLRNLYN
-803 SAFAG
+803 AAFAR
-808 CRNLRQIYLNEGLTR
+808 CYNLRQINLNEGLKR
-823 IEMYALANNKATEIV
+823 IGVYALADNMATEIV

-847 GGAFDDCDSLV
+847 GGAFSSCNSLV
-858 TIEARSVMPPNTDNG
+858 TIEVRSVMPPNTDGG
-873 CPLTSADLTK
+873 CPLTVNDLTK
-883 AILYVPVWSLAEY
+883 AVLYVPVWSLAEY
-896 QLATGWNQFYT
+896 QLATGWNKFYT

-944 TNNQI
+944 TNNEI

-955 TDYQHGNLT
+955 SDYQHGNLT

-983 AKYSYKQNYY
+983 AKYSYKGGGYNYK
-993 YNENYRH
+993 NDYRY

-1089 YKPDDKNGNYDAA
+1089 YKPNDKNGNYDAA

-1163 MVWNSNNQNY
+1163 MVWNSYNQNY

-1233 YDSNTHTA
+1233 YDSNAHTA

-1371 HFDAVATGINAATV
+1371 HFDAVATGINAATA
-1385 NEADRN
+1385 NETDSN

-1406 APGLYIKGGKKG
+1406 APGLYIKGGKKV

>member
-1 MCLTICGTYT
+1 M
-11 PVKCPIE
+11 E
-18 IIIIERTTNITFLTL
+18 
-33 THTTMGKTNAK
+33 KTNAK
-44 MCSHKATQVLP
+44 MCSHKAMHVLP
-55 LSKGTPAVGI
+55 LSKDMPTMGI
-65 ASSSYF
+65 ATSSYF

-89 PVQVM
+89 PMQVM
-94 ASRAPRLAMADSSS
+94 ASRAPRIAIADNS
-108 VVTPVLPD
+108 
-116 QGTTTPTDSIGNGG
+116 
-130 AGDAEEVVPDTI
+130 EVVSPMLPDTI
-142 PFAQLW
+142 PFAQLLM
-148 KHNSWRSTNEKAGST
+148 HNNWQSTNKEAGST
-163 TQQSWEIICNRPTKL
+163 TQQSWEIVCNRPTKL
-178 TFNYSCYNGSYGTF
+178 TFNYACNNYNAYGTF

-197 DSTIISRG
+197 DSSIIRRDRWS
-205 NWDSTED
+205 STESE
-212 RLYQIDLPAGRYVL
+212 LYQIDLPVGRYVL

-232 RYDNYYD
+232 RYENQYD
-239 PDGLNEYCYARISG
+239 LEDGAYCYARISG
-253 IATDDVQANATA
+253 IATDDAQANATA
-265 YLSGLAD
+265 YLGALAD
-272 YPALKQE
+272 FPGLKQE

-285 NSSAAPDD
+285 NSSATPDN
-293 EALYNTLAATLN
+293 EELYNTLAATLV
-305 DVRTAVSYY
+305 DVRKAATYY

-355 YLAAFDALETSIAV
+355 YLAAFEALETSIAV
-369 QVSSNQKI
+369 QVSSNQSI
-377 DDWAFNTDQRYTI
+377 DDWAINTDQLYTI
-390 DNMGY
+390 NNMGY
-395 YLDQDHKVAAC
+395 YLDLNNKVAAC
-406 TGLEAQDADV
+406 TGLQVQDADV

-435 ALYDNRYNQNKV
+435 ALYSNRYNQNNV

-461 YGLSDYRAITDLEI
+461 NGLSKYRAITDLEI
-475 PANVERMGNYIVNNC
+475 PANVERMGKNIVYNC

-505 LGSLDNNRYY
+505 LGSLGDDSYY
-515 DEYGNSTY
+515 EDGYRAY
-523 HYLRIVIPRESF
+523 RHLRIVIPRESF

-548 NVLIGGDEGITVNTG
+548 NVLIGGDEGVTISTG
-563 KIAAGDLGHVVVEEA
+563 KLAAGDLGHVVVEEA

-594 ADDWSKIGQMTNLT
+594 ADDWSKITQMTNLT

-617 DEIPSNAFN
+617 DEIPNEAFN

-637 PTLKKIGSYAFQ
+637 PTLKKIGTYAFER
-649 NTSLTSVNIPD
+649 TSLTSVNIPD
-660 NVETIENNAFG
+660 NVETIEEYAFSQA
-671 RVKRLQEVHLP
+671 KQLQKVHLP
-682 DNLTALGGSAFEY
+682 DSLTSLGSYAFEY
-695 CRNLRAVK
+695 CRSLRTVK
-703 IPSKIK
+703 IPTKLKEIPSNTFNGCK
-709 VITWYAFR
+709 
-717 DCSSLQSVE
+717 SLQSVE
-726 LHDSITGFGNES
+726 LHDSITGFGSYS
-738 FAGCDLREIT
+738 FNNCDLREIT

-753 TAVGNHAFEGNA
+753 TWVGQRAFAENT

-773 EGLIYIGESA
+773 EGLIDIGVYA

-792 NCPSTLRNIYN
+792 NCPSTLRNIRN

-808 CRNLRQIYLNEGLTR
+808 CGNLRQINLNEGLTR
-823 IEMYALANNKATEIV
+823 IEIYALANNKATEIV

-858 TIEARSVMPPNTDNG
+858 TIEARSVMPPNTNG

-883 AILYVPVWSLAEY
+883 AVLYVPVWSLAEY

-955 TDYQHGNLT
+955 SDYQHGNLT

-972 VNDFSMVLSPY
+972 VNNFSMVLSPY
-983 AKYSYKQNYY
+983 AKYSYEQNYY
-993 YNENYRH
+993 YNENNRY

-1065 AAAVWQNLSADDVLQ
+1065 TAAVWQNLSADDVLQ

-1089 YKPDDKNGNYDAA
+1089 YKPSNNSRSMNKGSFVPFKMNFNDNSSSEVA

-1122 NRTVALEEHLAE
+1122 DRTVALEEHLAE

-1154 RFLDFGAPF
+1154 RFLDFEAPF

-1197 DQESITFL
+1197 DQENITFL

-1218 VEEEP
+1218 VDEEP

-1228 RIRAA
+1228 RIK
-1233 YDSNTHTA
+1233 A
-1241 AQRTVFNITLAKDGQ
+1241 AQDSHEAATPRTVFNITLAKDGQ

-1275 SRDAA
+1275 SHDAT
-1280 KFTGTEP
+1280 KFMGTEP
-1287 AVSQIFTINGATR
+1287 TVSQIFTFNGSTR
-1300 YAINERPLNNGQAL
+1300 YAINERPLDNGQAL

-1321 DGTYTIGLSNQ
+1321 DGTYTIGLSSQ
-1332 PDGQVTLEDRLTGT
+1332 PDGQVTLEDRLTGI
-1346 KLQLNGTAGYS
+1346 KQQLNAITSYS

-1371 HFDAVATGINAATV
+1371 HFDAVATGINAATT

-1391 DDTYTLDGRKVNNPT
+1391 DDTYTLDGRKVSNPT
-1406 APGLYIKGGKKG
+1406 APGLYIKGGKKV

>member
-1 MCLTICGTYT
+1 
-11 PVKCPIE
+11 
-18 IIIIERTTNITFLTL
+18 
-33 THTTMGKTNAK
+33 MGKTNAK
-44 MCSHKATQVLP
+44 MCSHKTTQVLP
-55 LSKGTPAVGI
+55 LSKGTPVVGI

-94 ASRAPRLAMADSSS
+94 ASRAPRIAIADSSE
-108 VVTPVLPD
+108 VVSPVLPD

-130 AGDAEEVVPDTI
+130 TVLPDQGTTTPTDSIDNGGAGDTEEVLPDTI
-142 PFAQLW
+142 PYEQLLM
-148 KHNSWRSTNEKAGST
+148 HNNWQPTNKEDDST
-163 TQQSWEIICNRPTKL
+163 TQQSWEIICKRPTKL
-178 TFNYSCYNGSYGTF
+178 IFFYSYGNYNGHSIF
-192 QVTLN
+192 KVTLN
-197 DSTIISRG
+197 DSTIVNGSP
-205 NWDSTED
+205 WDSTNGKF
-212 RLYQIDLPAGRYVL
+212 YQIDLPAGYYVL
-226 KASYYT
+226 KASYHI
-232 RYDNYYD
+232 NYYD
-239 PDGLNEYCYARISG
+239 ENCYARIDG
-253 IATDDVQANATA
+253 IATDDAQIHATA
-265 YLSGLAD
+265 YLGALAD

-305 DVRTAVSYY
+305 DVRKAVSYY

-344 AIDVNTSTSAN
+344 AIDVNTSTSAE
-355 YLAAFDALETSIAV
+355 YLAAFEALETSIAV
-369 QVSSNQKI
+369 QVSSDQSI
-377 DDWAFNTDQRYTI
+377 DDWAFNTNQRYTI

-395 YLDQDHKVAAC
+395 YLDQEHKVAAC
-406 TGLEAQDADV
+406 TGLEAQDV
-416 TNLVIPSTVR
+416 EIENLVIPSTVR
-426 YNGVTYAVV
+426 YNNVTYAVV
-435 ALYDNRYNQNKV
+435 ALYDNRYDQNKV

-461 YGLSDYRAITDLEI
+461 WGLSDYRAITDLEI
-475 PANVERMGNYIVNNC
+475 PANVERMGDNVVYNC

-515 DEYGNSTY
+515 GTY
-523 HYLRIVIPRESF
+523 RYFKVTIPRESF
-535 HAYRLVNAWNTDY
+535 HAYRLVSAWNTDRT
-548 NVLIGGDEGITVNTG
+548 VLIGGDEGVTVSTG
-563 KIAAGDLGHVVVEEA
+563 KLAAGDLGHVVIEEA
-578 GYLQEVN
+578 GYLPEVN

-594 ADDWSKIGQMTNLT
+594 ADDWSKMNDMTNLT
-608 ELDLSKALI
+608 EIDLSGALI
-617 DEIPSNAFN
+617 DEIPDGAFS
-626 GRWAIDKVVLP
+626 GRWALDKVVLP
-637 PTLKKIGSYAFQ
+637 STLRTIGSRAFYETRLTSIDIPKGVTSIKDYAFYNSQ
-649 NTSLTSVNIPD
+649 KLEKADLPDSLTSIG
-660 NVETIENNAFG
+660 E
-671 RVKRLQEVHLP
+671 
-682 DNLTALGGSAFEY
+682 
-695 CRNLRAVK
+695 
-703 IPSKIK
+703 
-709 VITWYAFR
+709 YAFNR
-717 DCSSLQSVE
+717 CFSLQSVKIPAKLTTVSRSAFQSCRSLANLE
-726 LHDSITGFGNES
+726 LHDSITTIGAYAFG
-738 FAGCDLREIT
+738 GCAFSELKIPASIRTIAE
-748 LPKST
+748 
-753 TAVGNHAFEGNA
+753 GAFEMSS
-765 NLSKVTFN
+765 NLTKLTLN
-773 EGLIYIGESA
+773 EGLERIGEMA
-783 FQNTAIDTL
+783 FRQSPIDTL
-792 NCPSTLRNIYN
+792 NCPSSLRYIGN
-803 SAFAG
+803 SAFDD
-808 CRNLRQIYLNEGLTR
+808 CTSLRQINLNEGLTN
-823 IEMYALANNKATEIV
+823 IDNYAFAHTIPTEVV

-847 GGAFDDCDSLV
+847 EGAFDDCDSLV
-858 TIEARSVMPPNTDNG
+858 TIEARSVMPPNTDGG
-873 CPLTSADLTK
+873 CPLTGTDLTK
-883 AILYVPVWSLAEY
+883 AVLYVPVWSLAEY
-896 QLATGWNQFYT
+896 KLATGWNQFNT
-907 FRTSDFMP
+907 INHSDFMP

-934 DYRPDIELTV
+934 DYRPDIELTY
-944 TNNQI
+944 TDNYI

-955 TDYQHGNLT
+955 SDYQHGNLT

-972 VNDFSMVLSPY
+972 VNNFSMVLSPY
-983 AKYSYKQNYY
+983 AKYSYEGGGYY
-993 YNENYRH
+993 YNNNYRY

-1023 ATNRWQ
+1023 ATERWQ

-1065 AAAVWQNLSADDVLQ
+1065 TAAVWQNLSADDVLQ

-1089 YKPDDKNGNYDAA
+1089 YKPNDGNNYYEAA

-1346 KLQLNGTAGYS
+1346 KQQLNGTAGYS

-1371 HFDAVATGINAATV
+1371 HFDAVATGINAATT

-1406 APGLYIKGGKKG
+1406 APGLYIKGGKKV

>member
-1 MCLTICGTYT
+1 
-11 PVKCPIE
+11 
-18 IIIIERTTNITFLTL
+18 
-33 THTTMGKTNAK
+33 MGKTNAK
-44 MCSHKATQVLP
+44 MQGHKAVHVLP

-94 ASRAPRLAMADSSS
+94 ASRAPRLAVADSSE
-108 VVTPVLPD
+108 VVSPVLPD
-116 QGTTTPTDSIGNGG
+116 QGTTAPTDSIDNSG
-130 AGDAEEVVPDTI
+130 AGDTEQVLPDTI

-148 KHNSWRSTNEKAGST
+148 KHNSWQSTNKEAGST
-163 TQQSWEIICNRPTKL
+163 TQQSWEIICSRPTKL
-178 TFNYSCYNGSYGTF
+178 SFNYAYKNRYSEIH
-192 QVTLN
+192 VTLN
-197 DSTIISRG
+197 DSTIIRDG
-205 NWDSTED
+205 AWYSTES
-212 RLYQIDLPAGRYVL
+212 RHYQIDLPAGRYVL

-232 RYDNYYD
+232 EGENPDDINNQNY
-239 PDGLNEYCYARISG
+239 NYARISG
-253 IATDDVQANATA
+253 IATDDAQSNATA
-265 YLSGLAD
+265 YLGALAD
-272 YPALKQE
+272 FPALKQE

-285 NSSAAPDD
+285 NSNAAPDD

-305 DVRTAVSYY
+305 DVRKAVSYY

-344 AIDVNTSTSAN
+344 AIDVNTSTSAD
-355 YLAAFDALETSIAV
+355 YLAAFEALETSIAV

-377 DDWAFNTDQRYTI
+377 DDWAFNTSQRYTI

-395 YLDQDHKVAAC
+395 YLDQEHKVAAC
-406 TGLEAQDADV
+406 TGLQVQDADV

-461 YGLSDYRAITDLEI
+461 GGLSDYRAITDLEI
-475 PANVERMGNYIVNNC
+475 PANVERMGDYIVNDC

-505 LGSLDNNRYY
+505 LGSLGVDSYY
-515 DEYGNSTY
+515 EDGYTAY
-523 HYLRIVIPRESF
+523 RHLRIVIPRESF
-535 HAYRLVNAWNTDY
+535 HAYRLVSAWNTDY
-548 NVLIGGDEGITVNTG
+548 NVLIGGDEGITVSTG
-563 KIAAGDLGHVVVEEA
+563 KIAAGDLGHVVIEEA

-594 ADDWSKIGQMTNLT
+594 SDDWSKIGQMTNLT

-617 DEIPSNAFN
+617 DEIPSYAFN
-626 GRWAIDKVVLP
+626 ERGAIDKVVLP
-637 PTLKKIGSYAFQ
+637 PTLKKIDSYAFQ
-649 NTSLTSVNIPD
+649 RTSLTSVNIPD
-660 NVETIENNAFG
+660 NVETIEENAFSQV
-671 RVKRLQEVHLP
+671 RQLQEVHLP
-682 DNLTALGGSAFEY
+682 DSLTSLGRYAFEK
-695 CRNLRAVK
+695 CRSLRTVK
-703 IPSKIK
+703 IPTKLKEIP
-709 VITWYAFR
+709 WYAF
-717 DCSSLQSVE
+717 DGCKSLQSVE
-726 LHDSITGFGNES
+726 LHDSITGIGDYS
-738 FAGCDLREIT
+738 FRNCNLREIT

-753 TAVGNHAFEGNA
+753 TWVGGYAFNGNS
-765 NLSKVTFN
+765 NLSKVTLN
-773 EGLIYIGESA
+773 EGLIDIWAYA
-783 FQNTAIDTL
+783 FQDTAIDTL

-803 SAFAG
+803 AAFAG
-808 CRNLRQIYLNEGLTR
+808 CRNLRQINLNEGLTR
-823 IEMYALANNKATEIV
+823 IEVYALANNKATEIV
-838 LPSSLEYCA
+838 LPSSLEFCSQS
-847 GGAFDDCDSLV
+847 AFDDCDSLV
-858 TIEARSVMPPNTDNG
+858 TIEARSVMPPNTDGG
-873 CPLTSADLTK
+873 CPLTGTDLTK
-883 AILYVPVWSLAEY
+883 AVLYVPVWSLAEY

-983 AKYSYKQNYY
+983 AKYSYERNYY
-993 YNENYRH
+993 YNESYRY

-1052 IRGHS
+1052 IRSHS

-1065 AAAVWQNLSADDVLQ
+1065 TAAVWQNLSADDVLQ

-1089 YKPDDKNGNYDAA
+1089 YKPSNNSRSMNKGSFVPFKMDFNDNGNYDAA

-1163 MVWNSNNQNY
+1163 MVWNSYNQNY

-1197 DQESITFL
+1197 DQENITFL

-1371 HFDAVATGINAATV
+1371 HFDAVATGINAATT

-1406 APGLYIKGGKKG
+1406 APGLYIKGGKKV

>member
-1 MCLTICGTYT
+1 
-11 PVKCPIE
+11 
-18 IIIIERTTNITFLTL
+18 
-33 THTTMGKTNAK
+33 MGKTNAK

-116 QGTTTPTDSIGNGG
+116 QGTTAPTDSTGSGG
-130 AGDAEEVVPDTI
+130 AGDTEQVLPDTI

-148 KHNSWRSTNEKAGST
+148 KHNSWLSTNEVAGST
-163 TQQSWEIICNRPTKL
+163 TQQSWEIICSRPTKL
-178 TFNYSCYNGSYGTF
+178 TFNYSCRNGNSGTF

-197 DSTIISRG
+197 DSTIIRHERW
-205 NWDSTED
+205 NTIDSK
-212 RLYQIDLPAGRYVL
+212 LYQIDLPAGRYVL
-226 KASYYT
+226 KTSYYT
-232 RYDNYYD
+232 RYDNYY
-239 PDGLNEYCYARISG
+239 GSEGYCYAGISG
-253 IATDDVQANATA
+253 IATDDAQAYATA
-265 YLSGLAD
+265 FLGALAD

-279 LQTALD
+279 LQTAID
-285 NSSAAPDD
+285 NSNAAPDD
-293 EALYNTLAATLN
+293 EALYNTMAATLN
-305 DVRTAVSYY
+305 DVRKAVSYY

-344 AIDVNTSTSAN
+344 AIDVNTSTSTD
-355 YLAAFDALETSIAV
+355 YLAAFNALETSIAV
-369 QVSSNQKI
+369 QVTSNQKI
-377 DDWAFNTDQRYTI
+377 DDWAINTDQLYII

-395 YLDQDHKVAAC
+395 YFDKDHKVAAC
-406 TGLEAQDADV
+406 SGLRTENADV
-416 TNLVIPSTVR
+416 TDLVIPSTVR
-426 YNGVTYAVV
+426 YNNVTYAVV
-435 ALYDNRYNQNKV
+435 ALYDNRYDQNKV

-461 YGLSDYRAITDLEI
+461 WGLSKYYAITDLEI
-475 PANVERMGNYIVNNC
+475 PANVERMGDNVVYNC
-490 PQLQRIKVNAEVPPT
+490 PQLRRIKVNAEVPPT
-505 LGSLDNNRYY
+505 LGSLDNESYS
-515 DEYGNSTY
+515 DERAYIKIT
-523 HYLRIVIPRESF
+523 IPRESF
-535 HAYRLVNAWNTDY
+535 HAYRLVSAWKTDRT
-548 NVLIGGDEGITVNTG
+548 VLIGGDEGVTVSTG
-563 KIAAGDLGHVVVEEA
+563 KIAAGDLGHVVIEEA

-594 ADDWSKIGQMTNLT
+594 SDDWSKIKQMTNLT

-617 DEIPSNAFN
+617 DEIPSYAFN
-626 GRWAIDKVVLP
+626 RRWAIEKVLLP
-637 PTLKKIGSYAFQ
+637 PTLKKIGTYAFQ
-649 NTSLTSVNIPD
+649 ETSLTSVNIPD
-660 NVETIENNAFG
+660 NVETIEEYAFSNA
-671 RVKRLQEVHLP
+671 RQLQEVHLP
-682 DNLTALGGSAFEY
+682 DSLTSLGRYAFAS
-695 CRNLRAVK
+695 CRSLRTVK
-703 IPSKIK
+703 IPTKLKEIP
-709 VITWYAFR
+709 WYTF
-717 DCSSLQSVE
+717 DGCNSLQSVE
-726 LHDSITGFGNES
+726 LHDSITSFGDYS
-738 FAGCDLREIT
+738 FRSCDLREIT

-753 TAVGNHAFEGNA
+753 TWVGGRAFAENT
-765 NLSKVTFN
+765 NLSKVTLN
-773 EGLIYIGESA
+773 EGLIDIWTYA

-858 TIEARSVMPPNTDNG
+858 TIEARSVMPPNTGSG

-983 AKYSYKQNYY
+983 AKYSYEQNYY

-1065 AAAVWQNLSADDVLQ
+1065 TAAVWQNLSADDVLQ

-1089 YKPDDKNGNYDAA
+1089 YKPNDKNGSYDAA

-1233 YDSNTHTA
+1233 YDSNAHTA

-1332 PDGQVTLEDRLTGT
+1332 PDAQVTLEDRFTGT
-1346 KLQLNGTAGYS
+1346 KLQLNGTTGYS

-1371 HFDAVATGINAATV
+1371 HFDAVATGINAATA

-1406 APGLYIKGGKKG
+1406 APGLYIKGGKKV

>member
-1 MCLTICGTYT
+1 
-11 PVKCPIE
+11 
-18 IIIIERTTNITFLTL
+18 
-33 THTTMGKTNAK
+33 MGKTNAK

-108 VVTPVLPD
+108 VVTPVQPD
-116 QGTTTPTDSIGNGG
+116 QGTTAPTDSIGNSG
-130 AGDAEEVVPDTI
+130 AGDTDQVLPDTI

-305 DVRTAVSYY
+305 DVRKAVSYY

-344 AIDVNTSTSAN
+344 AIDVNTSTSAD

-377 DDWAFNTDQRYTI
+377 DDWAFNTNQRYTI

-395 YLDQDHKVAAC
+395 YLDQEHKVAAC
-406 TGLEAQDADV
+406 TGLEVQDADV
-416 TNLVIPSTVR
+416 TDLVIPSTVR
-426 YNGVTYAVV
+426 YNDVTYAVV

-461 YGLSDYRAITDLEI
+461 WGLSDYRAITDLEI
-475 PANVERMGNYIVNNC
+475 PANVERMGDNVVYNC

-515 DEYGNSTY
+515 GTY
-523 HYLRIVIPRESF
+523 RYFKVTIPRESF
-535 HAYRLVNAWNTDY
+535 HAYRLVSAWNTDRT
-548 NVLIGGDEGITVNTG
+548 VLIGGDEGVTVSTG
-563 KIAAGDLGHVVVEEA
+563 KLAAGDLGHVVIEEA
-578 GYLQEVN
+578 GYLPEVN

-594 ADDWSKIGQMTNLT
+594 ADDWSMMKDMTNLT
-608 ELDLSKALI
+608 EIDLSGALI
-617 DEIPSNAFN
+617 DEIPDGAFS
-626 GRWAIDKVVLP
+626 GRWALDKVVLP
-637 PTLKKIGSYAFQ
+637 STLRTIGSRAFYETRLTSIDIPKGVTSIKDYAFYNSQ
-649 NTSLTSVNIPD
+649 KLEKADLPDSLTSIG
-660 NVETIENNAFG
+660 E
-671 RVKRLQEVHLP
+671 
-682 DNLTALGGSAFEY
+682 
-695 CRNLRAVK
+695 
-703 IPSKIK
+703 
-709 VITWYAFR
+709 YAFNR
-717 DCSSLQSVE
+717 CFSLQSVKIPAKLTTISRSAFQSCQSLANLE
-726 LHDSITGFGNES
+726 LHDSITTIGGYAFG
-738 FAGCDLREIT
+738 GCAFSELKIPASIRTIAE
-748 LPKST
+748 
-753 TAVGNHAFEGNA
+753 GAFEMSS
-765 NLSKVTFN
+765 NLTKLTLN
-773 EGLIYIGESA
+773 EGLERIGEIA
-783 FQNTAIDTL
+783 FRQSPIDTL
-792 NCPSTLRNIYN
+792 NCPSSLRYIGN
-803 SAFAG
+803 SAFDD
-808 CRNLRQIYLNEGLTR
+808 CTSLRQINLNEGLTN
-823 IEMYALANNKATEIV
+823 INNYAFAHTIPTEVV

-847 GGAFDDCDSLV
+847 EGAFDDCDSLV
-858 TIEARSVMPPNTDNG
+858 TIEARSVMPPNTDGG
-873 CPLTSADLTK
+873 CPLTGTDLTK
-883 AILYVPVWSLAEY
+883 AVLYVPVWSLAEY
-896 QLATGWNQFYT
+896 KLATGWNQFNT
-907 FRTSDFMP
+907 INHSDFMP
-915 QYVKVNKDFYF
+915 QHVKVNKDFYF

-949 TDSQGN
+949 TDSQN
-955 TDYQHGNLT
+955 NSDYQHGNLT

-983 AKYSYKQNYY
+983 AKYSYEGGGYY
-993 YNENYRH
+993 YNNNYRY

-1023 ATNRWQ
+1023 ATERWQ

-1052 IRGHS
+1052 IRSHS

-1065 AAAVWQNLSADDVLQ
+1065 TAAVWQNLSADDVLQ

-1089 YKPDDKNGNYDAA
+1089 YKPNDGNNYYEAA

-1197 DQESITFL
+1197 DQENITFL

-1332 PDGQVTLEDRLTGT
+1332 PDGQITLEDRLTGT
-1346 KLQLNGTAGYS
+1346 KQQLNGTAGYS

-1371 HFDAVATGINAATV
+1371 HFDAVATGINAATT

-1406 APGLYIKGGKKG
+1406 APGLYIKGGKKV

>member
-1 MCLTICGTYT
+1 
-11 PVKCPIE
+11 
-18 IIIIERTTNITFLTL
+18 
-33 THTTMGKTNAK
+33 MGKTNAK

-108 VVTPVLPD
+108 VVTPVQPD
-116 QGTTTPTDSIGNGG
+116 QGTTAPTDSIGNSG
-130 AGDAEEVVPDTI
+130 AGDTDQVLPDTI

-305 DVRTAVSYY
+305 DVRKAVSYY

-344 AIDVNTSTSAN
+344 AIDVNTSTSAD

-369 QVSSNQKI
+369 QVTSNQSI

-406 TGLEAQDADV
+406 TGLEAENADV
-416 TNLVIPSTVR
+416 TDLVIPSTVR

-461 YGLSDYRAITDLEI
+461 WGLSDYRAITDLEI
-475 PANVERMGNYIVNNC
+475 PANVERMGENIVYNC

-505 LGSLDNNRYY
+505 LGSLDNNSYY
-515 DEYGNSTY
+515 DDYDGRTY
-523 HYLRIVIPRESF
+523 RYLRIVIPRESF
-535 HAYRLVNAWNTDY
+535 HAYRLVNAWNTDH

-594 ADDWSKIGQMTNLT
+594 SDDWSKIKQMTNLT

-617 DEIPSNAFN
+617 DEIPNEAFN

-637 PTLKKIGSYAFQ
+637 PTLKKIGSFAFQ
-649 NTSLTSVNIPD
+649 GTALTSVNIPD

-808 CRNLRQIYLNEGLTR
+808 CRNLRQINLNEGLTR
-823 IEMYALANNKATEIV
+823 IETYALANNKATEIV

-983 AKYSYKQNYY
+983 AKYSYERNYY
-993 YNENYRH
+993 YNENYRYI
-1000 LRPTSLIV
+1000 RPTSLIV

-1052 IRGHS
+1052 IRSHS

-1089 YKPDDKNGNYDAA
+1089 YKPNDKNGSYEAA

-1197 DQESITFL
+1197 DQENITFL

-1233 YDSNTHTA
+1233 YDSNSHTA

-1371 HFDAVATGINAATV
+1371 HFDAVATGINAATA

-1406 APGLYIKGGKKG
+1406 APGLYIKGGKKV

>member
-1 MCLTICGTYT
+1 
-11 PVKCPIE
+11 
-18 IIIIERTTNITFLTL
+18 
-33 THTTMGKTNAK
+33 MGKTNAK
-44 MCSHKATQVLP
+44 MQGHKAVHVLP

-94 ASRAPRLAMADSSS
+94 ASRAPRIAIADSSE
-108 VVTPVLPD
+108 VVSPVLPD

-130 AGDAEEVVPDTI
+130 TVLPDQGTTAPTDSIDNGGTGDTEEVLPDTI

-148 KHNSWRSTNEKAGST
+148 KHNKYIAYGGTRGTVEQK
-163 TQQSWEIICNRPTKL
+163 SWEIIAQRETELSFSYGAADNRWNLYTRIFIDDESVREMNGGNYNNTFSVTLTPGRHIL
-178 TFNYSCYNGSYGTF
+178 TFMIECYGEA
-192 QVTLN
+192 
-197 DSTIISRG
+197 DSTSYAFIS
-205 NWDSTED
+205 D
-212 RLYQIDLPAGRYVL
+212 
-226 KASYYT
+226 
-232 RYDNYYD
+232 
-239 PDGLNEYCYARISG
+239 
-253 IATDDVQANATA
+253 IATDDAQTNATA
-265 YLSGLAD
+265 FVNALED
-272 YPALKQE
+272 YPPLKQE

-285 NSSAAPDD
+285 NYNAAPDD
-293 EALYNTLAATLN
+293 EALYNTLATTLTN
-305 DVRTAVSYY
+305 VRKAVSYY

-344 AIDVNTSTSAN
+344 AIDVNASTSAE

-369 QVSSNQKI
+369 QVTSNQSI
-377 DDWAFNTDQRYTI
+377 DDWAINTNQRYTI

-395 YLDQDHKVAAC
+395 YLDQEHKVAAC
-406 TGLEAQDADV
+406 TGLQTENADV
-416 TNLVIPSTVR
+416 TDLVIPSTVR

-461 YGLSDYRAITDLEI
+461 NGLSDYRAITDLEI
-475 PANVERMGNYIVNNC
+475 PANVERMGNNIVYNC

-505 LGSLDNNRYY
+505 LGSLDNNSYY
-515 DEYGNSTY
+515 DEYDGRTY
-523 HYLRIVIPRESF
+523 RYFKVTIPRESF
-535 HAYRLVNAWNTDY
+535 HAYRLFNAWTNRT
-548 NVLIGGDEGITVNTG
+548 VLIGGDEGITINTG
-563 KIAAGDLGHVVVEEA
+563 KLAAGDLGHVVVDEA

-594 ADDWSKIGQMTNLT
+594 ADDWSMITQMTNLT
-608 ELDLSKALI
+608 EVDLTKALI
-617 DEIPSNAFN
+617 DEIPDEAFN
-626 GRWAIDKVVLP
+626 ERWAIDKVVLP
-637 PTLKKIGSYAFQ
+637 PTLKKIGNSAFRR
-649 NTSLTSVNIPD
+649 TALTSVNIPD
-660 NVETIENNAFG
+660 NVETIEYGAFNQI
-671 RVKRLQEVHLP
+671 KQLQEVHLP
-682 DNLTALGGSAFEY
+682 DSLTSLGDGAFAY
-695 CRNLRAVK
+695 CRSLRTVK
-703 IPSKIK
+703 IPTKLK
-709 VITWYAFR
+709 VIPTYTFEG
-717 DCSSLQSVE
+717 CKSLQSVE

-738 FAGCDLREIT
+738 FSGCDLREIT

-753 TAVGNHAFEGNA
+753 TWVGNEAFKENT
-765 NLSKVTFN
+765 NLSKVTLN
-773 EGLIYIGESA
+773 EGLINIRDYA

-803 SAFAG
+803 AAFAG
-808 CRNLRQIYLNEGLTR
+808 CRNLRQINLNEGLTR
-823 IEMYALANNKATEIV
+823 IEQYALANNKATEIV

-847 GGAFDDCDSLV
+847 EGTFDDCDSLV
-858 TIEARSVMPPNTDNG
+858 TIEARSVMPPNTGGG
-873 CPLTSADLTK
+873 CPLTGTDLTK
-883 AILYVPVWSLAEY
+883 AVLYVPVWSLAEY
-896 QLATGWNQFYT
+896 QLATGWNQFIT
-907 FRTSDFMP
+907 SDTSDFMP

-926 TLRDELDP
+926 TLRDELNP
-934 DYRPDIELTV
+934 DYRPDIELTY
-944 TNNQI
+944 TSNQI

-955 TDYQHGNLT
+955 SDYQHGNLT

-983 AKYSYKQNYY
+983 AKYRRSNYY
-993 YNENYRH
+993 GGTTSIQ
-1000 LRPTSLIV
+1000 PTCLIV

-1018 INLWN
+1018 IKLWN
-1023 ATNRWQ
+1023 ATERWQ

-1065 AAAVWQNLSADDVLQ
+1065 TAAVWQNLSADDVLQ

-1089 YKPDDKNGNYDAA
+1089 YKPSNNSRSMNKGSFVPFKMDFNDNSSSDAA

-1154 RFLDFGAPF
+1154 RFLDFEAPF

-1197 DQESITFL
+1197 DQENITFL

-1233 YDSNTHTA
+1233 YDSNSHTA

-1332 PDGQVTLEDRLTGT
+1332 PDGQITLEDRLTGT
-1346 KLQLNGTAGYS
+1346 KQQLNGTAGYS

-1371 HFDAVATGINAATV
+1371 HFDAVATGINAATT

-1391 DDTYTLDGRKVNNPT
+1391 NDTYTLDGRKVNNPT
-1406 APGLYIKGGKKG
+1406 APGLYIKGGKKV

>member
-1 MCLTICGTYT
+1 
-11 PVKCPIE
+11 
-18 IIIIERTTNITFLTL
+18 
-33 THTTMGKTNAK
+33 MGKTNAK

-94 ASRAPRLAMADSSS
+94 ASRAPRLAVADSSE
-108 VVTPVLPD
+108 VVSPVLPD

-130 AGDAEEVVPDTI
+130 TGDTEEVLPDTI
-142 PFAQLW
+142 PYEQLL
-148 KHNSWRSTNEKAGST
+148 KHNSWQSTNKEAGST

-178 TFNYSCYNGSYGTF
+178 LFIYACNNYDSYGTF

-197 DSTIISRG
+197 DSTIISKDR
-205 NWDSTED
+205 WSSTNGQ
-212 RLYQIDLPAGRYVL
+212 LYQIELPAGRYVL

-232 RYDNYYD
+232 RYDNQND
-239 PDGLNEYCYARISG
+239 DCYARISS
-253 IATDDVQANATA
+253 IATDDAQANATA
-265 YLSGLAD
+265 YLGALAD

-305 DVRTAVSYY
+305 DVRKAVSYY

-344 AIDVNTSTSAN
+344 AIDVNTSTSAD

-369 QVSSNQKI
+369 QVSSNQSI
-377 DDWAFNTDQRYTI
+377 DDWAFNTSQRYTI

-395 YLDQDHKVAAC
+395 YLDQEHKVAAC
-406 TGLEAQDADV
+406 IGLQTEDADV
-416 TNLVIPSTVR
+416 TDLVIPSTVR
-426 YNGVTYAVV
+426 YNDVTYAVV
-435 ALYDNRYNQNKV
+435 ALYNTQYNQNKV

-461 YGLSDYRAITDLEI
+461 NGLSDYRAITDIEI
-475 PANVERMGNYIVNNC
+475 PANVERMGNYIVYNC

-505 LGSLDNNRYY
+505 LGSLGDDSYY
-515 DEYGNSTY
+515 EDGYRAY
-523 HYLRIVIPRESF
+523 RHLRIVIPRESF

-548 NVLIGGDEGITVNTG
+548 NVLIGGDEGVTVSTG
-563 KIAAGDLGHVVVEEA
+563 KLAAGDLGHVVIEEA
-578 GYLQEVN
+578 GYLPEVN

-594 ADDWSKIGQMTNLT
+594 ADDWSMMKDMTNLT
-608 ELDLSKALI
+608 EIDLSGALI
-617 DEIPSNAFN
+617 DEIPDGAFS
-626 GRWAIDKVVLP
+626 GRWALDKVVLP
-637 PTLKKIGSYAFQ
+637 STLRTIGSRAFYETRLTSIDIPKGVTSIKDYAFYNSQ
-649 NTSLTSVNIPD
+649 KLEKADLPDSLTSIG
-660 NVETIENNAFG
+660 E
-671 RVKRLQEVHLP
+671 
-682 DNLTALGGSAFEY
+682 
-695 CRNLRAVK
+695 
-703 IPSKIK
+703 
-709 VITWYAFR
+709 YAFNR
-717 DCSSLQSVE
+717 CFSLQSVKIPAKLTTISRSAFQSCQSLANLE
-726 LHDSITGFGNES
+726 LHDSITTIGAYAFG
-738 FAGCDLREIT
+738 GCAFSELKIPASIRTIAE
-748 LPKST
+748 
-753 TAVGNHAFEGNA
+753 GAFEMSS
-765 NLSKVTFN
+765 NLTKLTLN
-773 EGLIYIGESA
+773 EGLERIGEIA
-783 FQNTAIDTL
+783 FRQSPIDTL
-792 NCPSTLRNIYN
+792 NCPSSLRYIGN
-803 SAFAG
+803 SAFDD
-808 CRNLRQIYLNEGLTR
+808 CTSLRQINLNEGLTN
-823 IEMYALANNKATEIV
+823 INNYAFAHTIPTEVV

-847 GGAFDDCDSLV
+847 EGAFDDCDSLV
-858 TIEARSVMPPNTDNG
+858 TIEARSVMPPNTDGG
-873 CPLTSADLTK
+873 CPLTGTDLTK
-883 AILYVPVWSLAEY
+883 AVLYVPVWSLAEY
-896 QLATGWNQFYT
+896 KLATGWNQFNT
-907 FRTSDFMP
+907 INHSDFMP
-915 QYVKVNKDFYF
+915 QHVKVNKDFYF

-934 DYRPDIELTV
+934 DYRPDIELTY
-944 TNNQI
+944 TDNYI

-955 TDYQHGNLT
+955 SDYQHGNLT

-983 AKYSYKQNYY
+983 AKYSYEGGGYY
-993 YNENYRH
+993 YNNNYRY

-1023 ATNRWQ
+1023 ATERWQ

-1065 AAAVWQNLSADDVLQ
+1065 TAAVWQNLSADDVLQ

-1197 DQESITFL
+1197 DQENITFL

-1321 DGTYTIGLSNQ
+1321 DGTYTICLSNQ

-1371 HFDAVATGINAATV
+1371 HFDAVATGINAATT

-1406 APGLYIKGGKKG
+1406 APGLYIKGGKKV

>member
-1 MCLTICGTYT
+1 
-11 PVKCPIE
+11 
-18 IIIIERTTNITFLTL
+18 
-33 THTTMGKTNAK
+33 MGKTNAK

-94 ASRAPRLAMADSSS
+94 ASRAPRLAVADSSE
-108 VVTPVLPD
+108 VVSPVLPD
-116 QGTTTPTDSIGNGG
+116 QGTTTPTDSIDNGG
-130 AGDAEEVVPDTI
+130 AGDTEEVLPDTI

-148 KHNSWRSTNEKAGST
+148 KHNRYIVYGGTEGTVEQK
-163 TQQSWEIICNRPTKL
+163 SWEIIARRETKL
-178 TFNYSCYNGSYGTF
+178 SFSYGTADDQWNF
-192 QVTLN
+192 YTQIFIDDERVREMNGGTYNNTFSVTLTPGRHILTFKN
-197 DSTIISRG
+197 KCYGEVDSTTYAFIS
-205 NWDSTED
+205 DIATED
-212 RLYQIDLPAGRYVL
+212 AQ
-226 KASYYT
+226 T
-232 RYDNYYD
+232 
-239 PDGLNEYCYARISG
+239 
-253 IATDDVQANATA
+253 NATA
-265 YLSGLAD
+265 FVNALEG
-272 YPALKQE
+272 YPPLKQE

-285 NSSAAPDD
+285 NSNAAPDD

-305 DVRTAVSYY
+305 DVRKAVSYY

-344 AIDVNTSTSAN
+344 AIDVNTSTSAD

-369 QVSSNQKI
+369 QVTSNQSI

-406 TGLEAQDADV
+406 TGLEARDV
-416 TNLVIPSTVR
+416 EIEDLVIPSTVR
-426 YNGVTYAVV
+426 YNDVTYAVV
-435 ALYDNRYNQNKV
+435 ALYDNRYDQNKV

-452 PRTLRHIND
+452 PRTLRHINND
-461 YGLSDYRAITDLEI
+461 GLSDYRAITDLEI
-475 PANVERMGNYIVNNC
+475 PANVERMGHNVVYNC
-490 PQLQRIKVNAEVPPT
+490 PQLRRIKVNAEVPPT
-505 LGSLDNNRYY
+505 LESLN
-515 DEYGNSTY
+515 DEYY
-523 HYLRIVIPRESF
+523 YYRIIIPRESF
-535 HAYRLVNAWNTDY
+535 HAYRLVNAWNNRT
-548 NVLIGGDEGITVNTG
+548 VLIGGDEGVTVSTG
-563 KIAAGDLGHVVVEEA
+563 KIAAGDLGHVVIEEA

-594 ADDWSKIGQMTNLT
+594 VDDWSKIKQMTNLT

-617 DEIPSNAFN
+617 DEIPNEAFN
-626 GRWAIDKVVLP
+626 GRWAIDKVLLP
-637 PTLKKIGSYAFQ
+637 PTLKKIGTYAFQ
-649 NTSLTSVNIPD
+649 GTALTSVNIPD
-660 NVETIENNAFG
+660 NVETIEGYAFSNA
-671 RVKRLQEVHLP
+671 RQLQEVHLP
-682 DNLTALGGSAFEY
+682 DSLTSLGRYAFSA
-695 CRNLRAVK
+695 CRSLRTVK
-703 IPSKIK
+703 IPTKLKEIP
-709 VITWYAFR
+709 WYTF
-717 DCSSLQSVE
+717 DGCNSLQSVE
-726 LHDSITGFGNES
+726 LHDSITGIGDYS
-738 FAGCDLREIT
+738 FRNCNLREIT

-753 TAVGNHAFEGNA
+753 TWVGGYAFNGNS
-765 NLSKVTFN
+765 NLSKVTLN
-773 EGLIYIGESA
+773 EGLIDIWAYA
-783 FQNTAIDTL
+783 FQDTAIDTL

-803 SAFAG
+803 AAFAG
-808 CRNLRQIYLNEGLTR
+808 CRNLRQINLNEGLTR
-823 IEMYALANNKATEIV
+823 IEVYALANNKATEIV
-838 LPSSLEYCA
+838 LPSSLEYCSQS
-847 GGAFDDCDSLV
+847 AFDDCDSLV
-858 TIEARSVMPPNTDNG
+858 TIEARSVMPPNTGSG
-873 CPLTSADLTK
+873 CPLTGTDLTK
-883 AILYVPVWSLAEY
+883 AVLYVPVWSLAEY

-955 TDYQHGNLT
+955 SDYQHGNLT

-983 AKYSYKQNYY
+983 AKYSYEQNYY
-993 YNENYRH
+993 YNENYRY

-1089 YKPDDKNGNYDAA
+1089 FKPNDKNGSYDAA

-1357 FTAKAGDSTDRFVL
+1357 FTAKAGDSIDRFVL
-1371 HFDAVATGINAATV
+1371 HFDAVATGINAATA

-1406 APGLYIKGGKKG
+1406 APGLYIKGGKKV

>member
-1 MCLTICGTYT
+1 
-11 PVKCPIE
+11 
-18 IIIIERTTNITFLTL
+18 
-33 THTTMGKTNAK
+33 MGKTNAK

-94 ASRAPRLAMADSSS
+94 ASRAPRLAVADSSE
-108 VVTPVLPD
+108 VVSPVLPD

-130 AGDAEEVVPDTI
+130 AGDTEEVLPDTI

-148 KHNSWRSTNEKAGST
+148 KHNRYIVYGGTEGTVEQK
-163 TQQSWEIICNRPTKL
+163 SWEIIARRETKL
-178 TFNYSCYNGSYGTF
+178 SFSYGTADDQWNF
-192 QVTLN
+192 YTQIFIDDERVREMNGGTYNNTFSVTLTPGRHILTFKN
-197 DSTIISRG
+197 ECYGEVDSTTYAFIS
-205 NWDSTED
+205 DIATED
-212 RLYQIDLPAGRYVL
+212 AQ
-226 KASYYT
+226 T
-232 RYDNYYD
+232 
-239 PDGLNEYCYARISG
+239 
-253 IATDDVQANATA
+253 NATA
-265 YLSGLAD
+265 FVNALEG
-272 YPALKQE
+272 YPPLKQE

-285 NSSAAPDD
+285 NYNAAPDD

-305 DVRTAVSYY
+305 DVRKAVSYY

-344 AIDVNTSTSAN
+344 AIDVNTSTSAD

-377 DDWAFNTDQRYTI
+377 DDWAINTDQLYTI

-406 TGLEAQDADV
+406 TGLQTENADV
-416 TNLVIPSTVR
+416 TDLVIPSTVR

-461 YGLSDYRAITDLEI
+461 NGLSDYRAITNLEI
-475 PANVERMGNYIVNNC
+475 PANVERMGDYIVYNC

-505 LGSLDNNRYY
+505 LGSLGDDSYY
-515 DEYGNSTY
+515 EDGYRTY
-523 HYLRIVIPRESF
+523 HYIRIVIPRESF
-535 HAYRLVNAWNTDY
+535 HAYRLVNAWNTDH
-548 NVLIGGDEGITVNTG
+548 NVLIGGDEGIIVSTG

-594 ADDWSKIGQMTNLT
+594 ADDWSKIKQMTNLT

-617 DEIPSNAFN
+617 DEIPNEAFN
-626 GRWAIDKVVLP
+626 GRWAIDKVLLP
-637 PTLKKIGSYAFQ
+637 PTLKKIGAYAFQ
-649 NTSLTSVNIPD
+649 GTALTSVNIPD
-660 NVETIENNAFG
+660 NVETIKECAFNNA
-671 RVKRLQEVHLP
+671 RQLQEVHLP
-682 DNLTALGGSAFEY
+682 DSLTSLGTSAFEY
-695 CRNLRAVK
+695 CRSLRTIK
-703 IPSKIK
+703 IPTKLKTIPDY
-709 VITWYAFR
+709 TFQNCR
-717 DCSSLQSVE
+717 SLQSVE
-726 LHDSITGFGNES
+726 LHDSITGFGNHA
-738 FAGCDLREIT
+738 FVNCDLREIT

-753 TAVGNHAFEGNA
+753 SWVDNDAFSGNV
-765 NLSKVTFN
+765 NLSKVTLN
-773 EGLIYIGESA
+773 EGLVNISDKA
-783 FQNTAIDTL
+783 FYQTAIDTL
-792 NCPSTLRNIYN
+792 NCPSTLRSIRN
-803 SAFAG
+803 SAFAR
-808 CRNLRQIYLNEGLTR
+808 CNNLRQINLNEGLTR
-823 IEMYALANNKATEIV
+823 IESGALANNKATEIV

-847 GGAFDDCDSLV
+847 GGAFYDCDSLV
-858 TIEARSVMPPNTDNG
+858 TIEARSVMPPNTDGN
-873 CPLTSADLTK
+873 CPLSGTDLTK
-883 AILYVPVWSLAEY
+883 AVLYVPVWSLAEY

-926 TLRDELDP
+926 TLRDELAP

-949 TDSQGN
+949 TDSQN
-955 TDYQHGNLT
+955 NSDYQHGNLT

-972 VNDFSMVLSPY
+972 VNDFSMVLAPY
-983 AKYSYKQNYY
+983 AKYAYEGGGYNYY
-993 YNENYRH
+993 NDYRY

-1089 YKPDDKNGNYDAA
+1089 YKPNDGDNYYEAA

-1233 YDSNTHTA
+1233 YDSNAHTA

-1406 APGLYIKGGKKG
+1406 APGLYIKGGKKV

>member
-1 MCLTICGTYT
+1 
-11 PVKCPIE
+11 
-18 IIIIERTTNITFLTL
+18 
-33 THTTMGKTNAK
+33 MGKTNAK

-94 ASRAPRLAMADSSS
+94 ASRAPRLAVADSSE
-108 VVTPVLPD
+108 VVSPVLPD
-116 QGTTTPTDSIGNGG
+116 QGTTTPTDSIGNSG
-130 AGDAEEVVPDTI
+130 AGDTDQVLPDTI

-148 KHNSWRSTNEKAGST
+148 KHNRYIVYGGTEGTVEQK
-163 TQQSWEIICNRPTKL
+163 SWEIIARRETKL
-178 TFNYSCYNGSYGTF
+178 SFSYGTADDQWNF
-192 QVTLN
+192 YTQIFIDDERVREMNGGTYNNTFSVTLTPGRHILTFKN
-197 DSTIISRG
+197 ECYGEVDSTTYAFIS
-205 NWDSTED
+205 DIATED
-212 RLYQIDLPAGRYVL
+212 AQ
-226 KASYYT
+226 T
-232 RYDNYYD
+232 
-239 PDGLNEYCYARISG
+239 
-253 IATDDVQANATA
+253 NATA
-265 YLSGLAD
+265 FVNALEG
-272 YPALKQE
+272 YPPLKQE

-285 NSSAAPDD
+285 NYNAAPDD

-305 DVRTAVSYY
+305 DVRKAVSYY

-344 AIDVNTSTSAN
+344 AIDVNTSTSAD

-369 QVSSNQKI
+369 QVTSNQSI

-406 TGLEAQDADV
+406 TGLEAENADV
-416 TNLVIPSTVR
+416 TDLVIPSTVR

-461 YGLSDYRAITDLEI
+461 WGLSDYRAITDLEI
-475 PANVERMGNYIVNNC
+475 PANVERMGENIVYNC

-505 LGSLDNNRYY
+505 LGSLDNNSYHEDGYRTYRYFKV
-515 DEYGNSTY
+515 T
-523 HYLRIVIPRESF
+523 IPRESF
-535 HAYRLVNAWNTDY
+535 HAYRLVNAWNTDH

-594 ADDWSKIGQMTNLT
+594 SDDWSKIKQMTNLT

-617 DEIPSNAFN
+617 DEIPSEAFN

-637 PTLKKIGSYAFQ
+637 PTLKKIGGYAFQ
-649 NTSLTSVNIPD
+649 RTSLTSVNIPD
-660 NVETIENNAFG
+660 NVETIEDNAFG
-671 RVKRLQEVHLP
+671 RAKQLQEVHLP
-682 DNLTALGGSAFEY
+682 DSLTSLGGGAFEY
-695 CRNLRAVK
+695 CSNLRAVK
-703 IPSKIK
+703 IPRKIK
-709 VITWYAFR
+709 VITWSAFSG
-717 DCSSLQSVE
+717 CSSLQCVE
-726 LHDSITGFGNES
+726 LHDSITGFGDNS
-738 FAGCDLREIT
+738 FSGCNLREIT

-753 TAVGNHAFEGNA
+753 TWVGNNAFQGNT
-765 NLSKVTFN
+765 NLSKVTLN
-773 EGLIYIGESA
+773 EGLIGIGEFA
-783 FQNTAIDTL
+783 FYDTAIDTL
-792 NCPSTLRNIYN
+792 NCPSTLRKIYN

-808 CRNLRQIYLNEGLTR
+808 CRNLSQINLNEGLTR
-823 IEMYALANNKATEIV
+823 IEAGALANNKATEIV

-847 GGAFDDCDSLV
+847 GAAFGGCDSLV
-858 TIEARSVMPPNTDNG
+858 TIEARSVMPPNTGGD
-873 CPLTSADLTK
+873 CPLTVNDLTK
-883 AILYVPVWSLAEY
+883 AVLYVPVWSLAEY

-915 QYVKVNKDFYF
+915 QYVKVSKDFYF

-955 TDYQHGNLT
+955 SDYQHGNLT

-983 AKYSYKQNYY
+983 AKYSYERNYY
-993 YNENYRH
+993 RDDYGY

-1089 YKPDDKNGNYDAA
+1089 YKPNDKNGNYDAA

-1357 FTAKAGDSTDRFVL
+1357 FTAKAGDCTDRFVL
-1371 HFDAVATGINAATV
+1371 HFDAVATGINAATA

-1406 APGLYIKGGKKG
+1406 APGLYIKGGKKVL
-1418 IK
+1418 K

>member
-1 MCLTICGTYT
+1 
-11 PVKCPIE
+11 
-18 IIIIERTTNITFLTL
+18 
-33 THTTMGKTNAK
+33 MGKTNAK

-94 ASRAPRLAMADSSS
+94 ASRAPRLAVADSSE
-108 VVTPVLPD
+108 VVSPVLPD
-116 QGTTTPTDSIGNGG
+116 QGTTAPTDSIGNGG
-130 AGDAEEVVPDTI
+130 AGDTEEVLPDTI

-148 KHNSWRSTNEKAGST
+148 KHNRYIVYGGTEGTVEQK
-163 TQQSWEIICNRPTKL
+163 SWEIIARRETKL
-178 TFNYSCYNGSYGTF
+178 SFSYGTADDQWNF
-192 QVTLN
+192 YTQIFIDDERVREMNGGTYNNTFSVTLTPGRHILTFKN
-197 DSTIISRG
+197 ECYGEVDSTTYAFIS
-205 NWDSTED
+205 DIATED
-212 RLYQIDLPAGRYVL
+212 AQ
-226 KASYYT
+226 T
-232 RYDNYYD
+232 
-239 PDGLNEYCYARISG
+239 
-253 IATDDVQANATA
+253 NATA
-265 YLSGLAD
+265 FVNALEG
-272 YPALKQE
+272 YPPLKQE

-285 NSSAAPDD
+285 NYNAAPDD

-305 DVRTAVSYY
+305 DVRKAVSYY

-344 AIDVNTSTSAN
+344 AIDVNTSTSAD
-355 YLAAFDALETSIAV
+355 YLAAFEALETSIAV

-377 DDWAFNTDQRYTI
+377 DDWAFNTNQRYTI

-406 TGLEAQDADV
+406 TGLEAENADV
-416 TNLVIPSTVR
+416 TDLVIPSTVR

-461 YGLSDYRAITDLEI
+461 WGLSDYRAITDLEI
-475 PANVERMGNYIVNNC
+475 PANVERMGDYIVNNC

-505 LGSLDNNRYY
+505 LGSLDNDSYY
-515 DEYGNSTY
+515 EDGYNIY

-535 HAYRLVNAWNTDY
+535 HAYRLVSAWNTDH

-594 ADDWSKIGQMTNLT
+594 SDDWSKIKQMTNLT

-617 DEIPSNAFN
+617 DEIPSEAFN

-649 NTSLTSVNIPD
+649 RTSLTSVNIPD
-660 NVETIENNAFG
+660 NVETIEDCAFG
-671 RVKRLQEVHLP
+671 RVKQLQEVHLP
-682 DNLTALGGSAFEY
+682 DSLTALGGSAFEY

-709 VITWYAFR
+709 VITWHAFR
-717 DCSSLQSVE
+717 YCSSLQSVE
-726 LHDSITGFGNES
+726 LHDSITGFGDYS
-738 FAGCDLREIT
+738 FSNCNLREIT

-765 NLSKVTFN
+765 NLSKVTLN
-773 EGLIYIGESA
+773 EGLISIGENA
-783 FQNTAIDTL
+783 FYNTAIDTL
-792 NCPSTLRNIYN
+792 NCPSTLRNLYN
-803 SAFAG
+803 AAFAR
-808 CRNLRQIYLNEGLTR
+808 CYNLRQINLNEGLKR
-823 IEMYALANNKATEIV
+823 IGVYALADNMATEIV

-847 GGAFDDCDSLV
+847 GGAFSNCNSLV
-858 TIEARSVMPPNTDNG
+858 TIEVRSVMPPNTDGG
-873 CPLTSADLTK
+873 CPLTVNDLTK
-883 AILYVPVWSLAEY
+883 AVLYVPVWSLAEY
-896 QLATGWNQFYT
+896 QLATGWNKFYT

-926 TLRDELDP
+926 TLRDELAP

-949 TDSQGN
+949 TDSHN
-955 TDYQHGNLT
+955 NSDYQHGNLT

-983 AKYSYKQNYY
+983 AKYSYEGGG
-993 YNENYRH
+993 YNHKNDYRY

-1089 YKPDDKNGNYDAA
+1089 YKPNDKNGNYYAA

-1233 YDSNTHTA
+1233 YDSNPHTA

-1371 HFDAVATGINAATV
+1371 HFDAVATGINAATA

-1406 APGLYIKGGKKG
+1406 APGLYIKGGKKV

>member
-1 MCLTICGTYT
+1 
-11 PVKCPIE
+11 
-18 IIIIERTTNITFLTL
+18 
-33 THTTMGKTNAK
+33 MGKTNAK

-55 LSKGTPAVGI
+55 LSKGTPVVGI

-108 VVTPVLPD
+108 VVSPVLPD
-116 QGTTTPTDSIGNGG
+116 QGTTTPTDSIDNSG
-130 AGDAEEVVPDTI
+130 AGDTEQVLPDTI

-285 NSSAAPDD
+285 NSNAAPDD

-305 DVRTAVSYY
+305 DVRKAVSYY

-377 DDWAFNTDQRYTI
+377 DDWAFNTNQRYTI

-461 YGLSDYRAITDLEI
+461 NGLSDYRAITDLEI
-475 PANVERMGNYIVNNC
+475 PANVERMGDYIVNDC

-505 LGSLDNNRYY
+505 LGSLGADSYY
-515 DEYGNSTY
+515 EDGYTAY
-523 HYLRIVIPRESF
+523 RHLRIVIPRESF
-535 HAYRLVNAWNTDY
+535 HAYRLVSAWNTDY
-548 NVLIGGDEGITVNTG
+548 NVLIGGDEGITVSTG

-594 ADDWSKIGQMTNLT
+594 SDDWSKIGQMTNLT

-617 DEIPSNAFN
+617 DEIPSYAFN
-626 GRWAIDKVVLP
+626 ERGAIDKVVLP
-637 PTLKKIGSYAFQ
+637 PTLKKIGNYAFQ
-649 NTSLTSVNIPD
+649 RTSLTSVNIPD
-660 NVETIENNAFG
+660 NVETIEEAAF
-671 RVKRLQEVHLP
+671 RQIKQLQEVHLP
-682 DNLTALGGSAFEY
+682 DSLTSLGRYAFSS
-695 CRNLRAVK
+695 CSSLRTVK
-703 IPSKIK
+703 IPTKLKEIP
-709 VITWYAFR
+709 WYAF
-717 DCSSLQSVE
+717 DGCKSLQSVE
-726 LHDSITGFGNES
+726 LHDSITGFGDYS
-738 FAGCDLREIT
+738 FRSCDLREIT

-753 TAVGNHAFEGNA
+753 TWIGGRAFAENT
-765 NLSKVTFN
+765 NLSKVTLN
-773 EGLIYIGESA
+773 EELIDIWAYA

-803 SAFAG
+803 GAFAG
-808 CRNLRQIYLNEGLTR
+808 CRNLSQINLNEGLTR
-823 IEMYALANNKATEIV
+823 IEVYALANNKATEIV
-838 LPSSLEYCA
+838 LPSSLEYCSQS
-847 GGAFDDCDSLV
+847 AFDDCDSLV

-944 TNNQI
+944 TNNEI

-955 TDYQHGNLT
+955 SDYQHGNLT

-983 AKYSYKQNYY
+983 AKYSYEGGGYNYK
-993 YNENYRH
+993 NDYRY

-1089 YKPDDKNGNYDAA
+1089 YKPNDKNGSYDAA

-1122 NRTVALEEHLAE
+1122 NRTMALEEHLAE

-1154 RFLDFGAPF
+1154 RFLDFEAPF
-1163 MVWNSNNQNY
+1163 MVWNSYNGNY

-1371 HFDAVATGINAATV
+1371 HFDAVATGINAATA

-1406 APGLYIKGGKKG
+1406 APGLYIKGGKKVV
-1418 IK
+1418 K

>member
-1 MCLTICGTYT
+1 
-11 PVKCPIE
+11 
-18 IIIIERTTNITFLTL
+18 
-33 THTTMGKTNAK
+33 MGKTNAK

-94 ASRAPRLAMADSSS
+94 ASRAPRLAVADSSE
-108 VVTPVLPD
+108 VVSPVLPD
-116 QGTTTPTDSIGNGG
+116 QGTTTPTDSIGNSG
-130 AGDAEEVVPDTI
+130 AGDTEEVLPDTI

-148 KHNSWRSTNEKAGST
+148 KHNRYIVYGGTEGTVEQK
-163 TQQSWEIICNRPTKL
+163 SWEIIARRETKL
-178 TFNYSCYNGSYGTF
+178 SFSYGTADDQWNF
-192 QVTLN
+192 YTQIFIDDERVREMNGGTYNNTFSVTLTPGRHILTFKN
-197 DSTIISRG
+197 ECYGEVDSTTYAFIS
-205 NWDSTED
+205 DIATED
-212 RLYQIDLPAGRYVL
+212 AQ
-226 KASYYT
+226 T
-232 RYDNYYD
+232 
-239 PDGLNEYCYARISG
+239 
-253 IATDDVQANATA
+253 NATA
-265 YLSGLAD
+265 FVNALEG
-272 YPALKQE
+272 YPPLKQE

-285 NSSAAPDD
+285 NYNAAPDD

-344 AIDVNTSTSAN
+344 AIDVNTSTSAD
-355 YLAAFDALETSIAV
+355 YLAAFEALETSIAV
-369 QVSSNQKI
+369 QVSSNQSI
-377 DDWAFNTDQRYTI
+377 DDWAFNTSQRYTI

-406 TGLEAQDADV
+406 TGLEAENADV
-416 TNLVIPSTVR
+416 TDLVIPSTVR

-461 YGLSDYRAITDLEI
+461 WGLSDYRAITDLEI
-475 PANVERMGNYIVNNC
+475 PANVERMGENIVYNC

-505 LGSLDNNRYY
+505 LGSLDNNSYHEDGYR
-515 DEYGNSTY
+515 TY
-523 HYLRIVIPRESF
+523 HYIRIVIPRESF
-535 HAYRLVNAWNTDY
+535 HAYRLVNAWNTDH

-594 ADDWSKIGQMTNLT
+594 ADDWSKIKQMTNLT

-617 DEIPSNAFN
+617 DEIPSNAFS

-637 PTLKKIGSYAFQ
+637 PTLKKIGSFAFQ
-649 NTSLTSVNIPD
+649 GTALTSVNIPD
-660 NVETIENNAFG
+660 NVETIKECAFSQV
-671 RVKRLQEVHLP
+671 RQLQEVHLP
-682 DNLTALGGSAFEY
+682 DSLTSLGNYAFAE
-695 CRNLRAVK
+695 CRSLRTVK
-703 IPSKIK
+703 IPTKLKTIPDY
-709 VITWYAFR
+709 TFQNCR
-717 DCSSLQSVE
+717 SLQSVE
-726 LHDSITGFGNES
+726 LHDSITAFEDYS
-738 FAGCDLREIT
+738 FNNCDLREIT

-753 TAVGNHAFEGNA
+753 TWVGGSAFEGNA
-765 NLSKVTFN
+765 NLSKVTLN
-773 EGLIYIGESA
+773 EGLVDIWTYA

-792 NCPSTLRNIYN
+792 NCPSTLRNIDSN
-803 SAFAG
+803 AFRD
-808 CRNLRQIYLNEGLTR
+808 CTNLRQINLNEGLTR
-823 IEMYALANNKATEIV
+823 IESGALANNKATEIV

-847 GGAFDDCDSLV
+847 GGAFYDCDSLV
-858 TIEARSVMPPNTDNG
+858 TIEARSVMPPNTDGN
-873 CPLTSADLTK
+873 CPLSGTDLTK
-883 AILYVPVWSLAEY
+883 AVLYVPVWSLSEY

-983 AKYSYKQNYY
+983 AKYYYKGGDHY
-993 YNENYRH
+993 YNNDYRY

-1089 YKPDDKNGNYDAA
+1089 YKPNDKNGNYYAA

-1228 RIRAA
+1228 RIRAD
-1233 YDSNTHTA
+1233 YDSNAHTA

-1346 KLQLNGTAGYS
+1346 KQQLNGTAGYS

-1371 HFDAVATGINAATV
+1371 HFDAVATGINAATA

-1406 APGLYIKGGKKG
+1406 APGLYIKGGKKV

>member
-1 MCLTICGTYT
+1 
-11 PVKCPIE
+11 
-18 IIIIERTTNITFLTL
+18 
-33 THTTMGKTNAK
+33 MGKTNAK

-55 LSKGTPAVGI
+55 LSKGTSTVGI

-94 ASRAPRLAMADSSS
+94 ASRAPRMAVADSSE
-108 VVTPVLPD
+108 VVSPVLPD
-116 QGTTTPTDSIGNGG
+116 QGTTAPTDSIGNGG
-130 AGDAEEVVPDTI
+130 AGDTEEVLPDTI

-148 KHNSWRSTNEKAGST
+148 KHNRYIVYGGTEGTVEQK
-163 TQQSWEIICNRPTKL
+163 SWEIIARRETKL
-178 TFNYSCYNGSYGTF
+178 SFSYGTADDQWNF
-192 QVTLN
+192 YTQIFIDDERVREMNGGTYNNTFSVTLTPGRHILTFKN
-197 DSTIISRG
+197 ECYGEVDSTTYAFIS
-205 NWDSTED
+205 DIATED
-212 RLYQIDLPAGRYVL
+212 AQ
-226 KASYYT
+226 T
-232 RYDNYYD
+232 
-239 PDGLNEYCYARISG
+239 
-253 IATDDVQANATA
+253 NATA
-265 YLSGLAD
+265 FVNALEG
-272 YPALKQE
+272 YPPLKQE

-305 DVRTAVSYY
+305 DVRKAVSYY

-344 AIDVNTSTSAN
+344 AIDVNTSTSAD

-377 DDWAFNTDQRYTI
+377 DDWAFNTNQRYTI

-406 TGLEAQDADV
+406 TGLEVQDADV
-416 TNLVIPSTVR
+416 TDLVIPSTVR

-461 YGLSDYRAITDLEI
+461 WGLSDYRAITDLEI
-475 PANVERMGNYIVNNC
+475 PANVERMGENIVYNC

-505 LGSLDNNRYY
+505 LGSLDNNSYHEDGYR
-515 DEYGNSTY
+515 TY
-523 HYLRIVIPRESF
+523 HYIRIVIPRESF

-548 NVLIGGDEGITVNTG
+548 NVLIGGDEGITVSTG

-617 DEIPSNAFN
+617 DEIPNYAFN
-626 GRWAIDKVVLP
+626 ERWAIDKVVLP
-637 PTLKKIGSYAFQ
+637 PTLKKIGSCAFQ
-649 NTSLTSVNIPD
+649 KTSLTSVNIPD
-660 NVETIENNAFG
+660 NVETIEESAFSQA
-671 RVKRLQEVHLP
+671 KKLQEVHLP
-682 DNLTALGGSAFEY
+682 DSLTSLGRYAFVS
-695 CRNLRAVK
+695 CRSLRTVK
-703 IPSKIK
+703 IPTKLKEIP
-709 VITWYAFR
+709 WYTF
-717 DCSSLQSVE
+717 DGCKSLQSVE
-726 LHDSITGFGNES
+726 LHDSITGIGDYAFRS
-738 FAGCDLREIT
+738 CDLREIT

-753 TAVGNHAFEGNA
+753 TWVGGYAFNGNS
-765 NLSKVTFN
+765 NLSKVTLN
-773 EGLIYIGESA
+773 EGLIDIWAYA
-783 FQNTAIDTL
+783 FQDTAIDTL

-803 SAFAG
+803 AAFAG
-808 CRNLRQIYLNEGLTR
+808 CRNLRQINLNEGLTR
-823 IEMYALANNKATEIV
+823 IETYALANNKATEIV

-858 TIEARSVMPPNTDNG
+858 TIEARSVMPPNTSSG
-873 CPLTSADLTK
+873 CPLTSTDLTK
-883 AILYVPVWSLAEY
+883 AVLYVPVWSYAEY
-896 QLATGWNQFYT
+896 QLATGWNQFIT

-934 DYRPDIELTV
+934 DYRPDIELAITG
-944 TNNQI
+944 NLI

-955 TDYQHGNLT
+955 RDYQHGNLT

-972 VNDFSMVLSPY
+972 VNNFSMVLSPFAKYYYELNNLSY
-983 AKYSYKQNYY
+983 AKY
-993 YNENYRH
+993 

-1065 AAAVWQNLSADDVLQ
+1065 TAAVWQNLSADDVLQ

-1089 YKPDDKNGNYDAA
+1089 YKPNDKYGSYDAA

-1154 RFLDFGAPF
+1154 RFLDFAAPF
-1163 MVWNSNNQNY
+1163 MVWNSYNGNY

-1197 DQESITFL
+1197 DQENITFL

-1233 YDSNTHTA
+1233 YDSNAHTA

-1371 HFDAVATGINAATV
+1371 HFDAVATGINAATA

-1406 APGLYIKGGKKG
+1406 APGLYIKGGKKV

>member
-1 MCLTICGTYT
+1 
-11 PVKCPIE
+11 
-18 IIIIERTTNITFLTL
+18 
-33 THTTMGKTNAK
+33 MGKTNAK

-94 ASRAPRLAMADSSS
+94 ASRAPRLAIADSSE
-108 VVTPVLPD
+108 VVSPVLPD
-116 QGTTTPTDSIGNGG
+116 QGTTAPTDSIGNGG
-130 AGDAEEVVPDTI
+130 AGDTDQVLPDTI

-148 KHNSWRSTNEKAGST
+148 KHNRYIVYGGTEGTVEQK
-163 TQQSWEIICNRPTKL
+163 SWEIIARRETKL
-178 TFNYSCYNGSYGTF
+178 SFSYGTADDQWNF
-192 QVTLN
+192 YTQIFIDDERVREMNGGTYNNTFSVTLTPGRHILTFKN
-197 DSTIISRG
+197 ECYGEVDSTTYAFIS
-205 NWDSTED
+205 DIATED
-212 RLYQIDLPAGRYVL
+212 AQ
-226 KASYYT
+226 T
-232 RYDNYYD
+232 
-239 PDGLNEYCYARISG
+239 
-253 IATDDVQANATA
+253 NATA
-265 YLSGLAD
+265 FVNALEG
-272 YPALKQE
+272 YPPLKQE

-285 NSSAAPDD
+285 NYNAAPDD

-305 DVRTAVSYY
+305 DVRKAVSYY

-344 AIDVNTSTSAN
+344 AIDVNTSTSAD

-369 QVSSNQKI
+369 QVTSNQSI

-406 TGLEAQDADV
+406 TGLEVQDADV
-416 TNLVIPSTVR
+416 TDLVIPSTVR

-461 YGLSDYRAITDLEI
+461 WGLSDYRAITDLEI
-475 PANVERMGNYIVNNC
+475 PANVERMGNDVVYNC
-490 PQLQRIKVNAEVPPT
+490 PQLRRIKVNAEVPPT
-505 LGSLDNNRYY
+505 LGSLNHEYY
-515 DEYGNSTY
+515 YY
-523 HYLRIVIPRESF
+523 RITIPRESF
-535 HAYRLVNAWNTDY
+535 HAYRLVNAWTNRT
-548 NVLIGGDEGITVNTG
+548 VLIGGDEGITVSTG

-594 ADDWSKIGQMTNLT
+594 ADDWSKIKQMTNLT

-617 DEIPSNAFN
+617 DEIPNEAFN
-626 GRWAIDKVVLP
+626 GRWAIDKVLLP
-637 PTLKKIGSYAFQ
+637 PTLKKIGTYAFQ
-649 NTSLTSVNIPD
+649 GTALTSVNIPD
-660 NVETIENNAFG
+660 NVETIEGYAFSNA
-671 RVKRLQEVHLP
+671 RQLQEVHLP
-682 DNLTALGGSAFEY
+682 DSLTSLGNYAFEE
-695 CRNLRAVK
+695 CRSLRTVK
-703 IPSKIK
+703 IPTKLKTIPDY
-709 VITWYAFR
+709 TFQNCR
-717 DCSSLQSVE
+717 SLQRVE
-726 LHDSITGFGNES
+726 LHDSITAFEDYS
-738 FAGCDLREIT
+738 FNNCDLREIT

-753 TAVGNHAFEGNA
+753 TWVGGSAFRGNT
-765 NLSKVTFN
+765 NLSKVTLN
-773 EGLIYIGESA
+773 EGLIDIWTYA

-792 NCPSTLRNIYN
+792 NCPSTLRNIYS

-808 CRNLRQIYLNEGLTR
+808 CRNLRQINLNEGLTR
-823 IEMYALANNKATEIV
+823 IERYALANNKATEIV

-858 TIEARSVMPPNTDNG
+858 TIEARSVMPPNTGSG
-873 CPLTSADLTK
+873 CPLTSSDLTK
-883 AILYVPVWSLAEY
+883 AVLYVPVWSLAEY

-934 DYRPDIELTV
+934 DYRPDIELTY
-944 TNNQI
+944 TSNQI

-955 TDYQHGNLT
+955 SDYQHGNLT

-972 VNDFSMVLSPY
+972 VNNFSMVLSPY
-983 AKYSYKQNYY
+983 FKYTKDSNGYY
-993 YNENYRH
+993 GNTY
-1000 LRPTSLIV
+1000 LTPTCLIV

-1023 ATNRWQ
+1023 ATERWQ

-1089 YKPDDKNGNYDAA
+1089 YKPDDKNGNYYAA

-1233 YDSNTHTA
+1233 YDSNAHTA

-1371 HFDAVATGINAATV
+1371 HFDAVATGINAATA

-1406 APGLYIKGGKKG
+1406 APGLYIKGGKKV

>member
-1 MCLTICGTYT
+1 
-11 PVKCPIE
+11 
-18 IIIIERTTNITFLTL
+18 
-33 THTTMGKTNAK
+33 MGKTNAK

-55 LSKGTPAVGI
+55 LSKGTPTVGI

-108 VVTPVLPD
+108 VVTPVQPD

-305 DVRTAVSYY
+305 DVRKAVSYY

-344 AIDVNTSTSAN
+344 AIDVNTSTSAD

-369 QVSSNQKI
+369 QVTSNQSI

-406 TGLEAQDADV
+406 TGLEAENADV
-416 TNLVIPSTVR
+416 TDLVIPSTVR

-435 ALYDNRYNQNKV
+435 ALYVNRYNQNKV

-461 YGLSDYRAITDLEI
+461 RGLSYYRAITDLEI
-475 PANVERMGNYIVNNC
+475 PANVERMGNEIVGNC

-505 LGSLDNNRYY
+505 LGALDNNSYY
-515 DEYGNSTY
+515 EDGYRTY
-523 HYLRIVIPRESF
+523 HYIRIVIPRESF
-535 HAYRLVNAWNTDY
+535 HAYRLVNAWNTDH
-548 NVLIGGDEGITVNTG
+548 NVLIGGDEGVTVNTG
-563 KIAAGDLGHVVVEEA
+563 KIAAGDLGHVVIEEA

-594 ADDWSKIGQMTNLT
+594 ADDWSKIKQMTNLT

-617 DEIPSNAFN
+617 DEIPNEAFN
-626 GRWAIDKVVLP
+626 WRWAIDKVVLP
-637 PTLKKIGSYAFQ
+637 PTLKKIGSFAFQ
-649 NTSLTSVNIPD
+649 GTALTSVNIPD
-660 NVETIENNAFG
+660 NVETIKECAFSNA
-671 RVKRLQEVHLP
+671 RQLQEVHLP
-682 DNLTALGGSAFEY
+682 DSLTSLGTNAFES
-695 CRNLRAVK
+695 CRSLRAVK
-703 IPSKIK
+703 IPTKLKEIPSHTFDGCK
-709 VITWYAFR
+709 
-717 DCSSLQSVE
+717 SLQSVE
-726 LHDSITGFGNES
+726 LHDSITGICSNS
-738 FAGCDLREIT
+738 FTNCDLREIT

-753 TAVGNHAFEGNA
+753 TWIGQSTFEGNT
-765 NLSKVTFN
+765 NLSKVTLN
-773 EGLIYIGESA
+773 EGLIDIWASA
-783 FQNTAIDTL
+783 FQDTAIDTL
-792 NCPSTLRNIYN
+792 NCPSTLRSIRN
-803 SAFAG
+803 SAFAR
-808 CRNLRQIYLNEGLTR
+808 CNNLRQINLNEGLTR
-823 IEMYALANNKATEIV
+823 IEVYALANNKATEIV
-838 LPSSLEYCA
+838 LPSSLEYCSQS
-847 GGAFDDCDSLV
+847 AFDGCDSLV
-858 TIEARSVMPPNTDNG
+858 TIEARSVMPPNTGGG
-873 CPLTSADLTK
+873 CPLTVNDLTK
-883 AILYVPVWSLAEY
+883 AVLYVPVWSLSEY

-926 TLRDELDP
+926 TLRDELAP
-934 DYRPDIELTV
+934 DYRPDIELTY

-949 TDSQGN
+949 TDSHN
-955 TDYQHGNLT
+955 NSDYQHGNLT

-972 VNDFSMVLSPY
+972 VNDFSMVLSPFT
-983 AKYSYKQNYY
+983 KYIYEGGYYDYY
-993 YNENYRH
+993 YNESYRH

-1023 ATNRWQ
+1023 ATDRWQ

-1089 YKPDDKNGNYDAA
+1089 YKPNDKNGNYYAA

-1197 DQESITFL
+1197 DQENITFL

-1233 YDSNTHTA
+1233 YDSNPHTA

-1371 HFDAVATGINAATV
+1371 HFDAVATGINAATT

-1406 APGLYIKGGKKG
+1406 APGLYIKGGKKV

>member
-1 MCLTICGTYT
+1 
-11 PVKCPIE
+11 
-18 IIIIERTTNITFLTL
+18 
-33 THTTMGKTNAK
+33 MGKTNAK

-94 ASRAPRLAMADSSS
+94 ASRAPRLAVADSSE
-108 VVTPVLPD
+108 VVSPVLPD
-116 QGTTTPTDSIGNGG
+116 QGTSAPTDSIGNSG
-130 AGDAEEVVPDTI
+130 AGDTDQVLPDTI

-148 KHNSWRSTNEKAGST
+148 KHNRYIVYGGTEGTVEQK
-163 TQQSWEIICNRPTKL
+163 SWEIIAQRETKL
-178 TFNYSCYNGSYGTF
+178 SFSYGAADNQWNFYTQIFIDDERVREMDGGTYNDTF
-192 QVTLN
+192 SVTLTPGRHILTFKN
-197 DSTIISRG
+197 ECYGEADSTTYAFIS
-205 NWDSTED
+205 D
-212 RLYQIDLPAGRYVL
+212 
-226 KASYYT
+226 
-232 RYDNYYD
+232 
-239 PDGLNEYCYARISG
+239 
-253 IATDDVQANATA
+253 IATDDAQSNATA
-265 YLSGLAD
+265 YLGALAD

-285 NSSAAPDD
+285 NSNAAPDD

-305 DVRTAVSYY
+305 DVRKAVSYY

-344 AIDVNTSTSAN
+344 AIDVNTSTSAD

-377 DDWAFNTDQRYTI
+377 DDWAFNTNQRYTI

-406 TGLEAQDADV
+406 TGLEVQDADV
-416 TNLVIPSTVR
+416 TDLVIPSTVR
-426 YNGVTYAVV
+426 YNNVTYAVV

-461 YGLSDYRAITDLEI
+461 NGLSDYRAITDLEI
-475 PANVERMGNYIVNNC
+475 PANVERMGNYIVYNC

-505 LGSLDNNRYY
+505 LGSLGDDSYY
-515 DEYGNSTY
+515 EDGYRAY
-523 HYLRIVIPRESF
+523 RYLRIVIPRESF
-535 HAYRLVNAWNTDY
+535 HAYRLVSAWNTDY

-594 ADDWSKIGQMTNLT
+594 SDDWSKIKQMTNLT

-617 DEIPSNAFN
+617 DEIPSEAFK

-637 PTLKKIGSYAFQ
+637 PTLKKIGGYAFQ
-649 NTSLTSVNIPD
+649 RTSLTSVNIPD
-660 NVETIENNAFG
+660 NVETIEDNAFG
-671 RVKRLQEVHLP
+671 RAKQLQEVHLP
-682 DNLTALGGSAFEY
+682 DSLTSLGEGAFEY
-695 CRNLRAVK
+695 CKSLHSVK
-703 IPSKIK
+703 IPAKIK
-709 VITWYAFR
+709 EIPGYALR
-717 DCSSLQSVE
+717 YCNSLQSVE
-726 LHDSITGFGNES
+726 LHDSITSIGYEAFGNS
-738 FAGCDLREIT
+738 DLREIT

-753 TAVGNHAFEGNA
+753 TWVGGNA
-765 NLSKVTFN
+765 FKENTNLSKVTLN
-773 EGLIYIGESA
+773 EGLINIGDYA

-792 NCPSTLRNIYN
+792 NCPSTLRSI
-803 SAFAG
+803 SQGAFAG
-808 CRNLRQIYLNEGLTR
+808 CGNLRQINLNEGLTR
-823 IEMYALANNKATEIV
+823 IELYALANNKATEIV
-838 LPSSLEYCA
+838 LPSSLEYCSQS
-847 GGAFDDCDSLV
+847 AFDDCDSLV

-883 AILYVPVWSLAEY
+883 AVLYVPVWSLAEY

-955 TDYQHGNLT
+955 SDYQHGNLT

-983 AKYSYKQNYY
+983 AKYSYEQDSYY
-993 YNENYRH
+993 YNENYRY

-1089 YKPDDKNGNYDAA
+1089 YKPNDKNGNYDAA

-1163 MVWNSNNQNY
+1163 MVWNSYNGNY

-1233 YDSNTHTA
+1233 YDSNAHTA

-1321 DGTYTIGLSNQ
+1321 HGTYTIGLSNQ

-1371 HFDAVATGINAATV
+1371 HFDAVATGINAATA

-1406 APGLYIKGGKKG
+1406 APGLYIKGGKKV

>member
-1 MCLTICGTYT
+1 
-11 PVKCPIE
+11 
-18 IIIIERTTNITFLTL
+18 
-33 THTTMGKTNAK
+33 MGKTNAK

-94 ASRAPRLAMADSSS
+94 ASRAPRLAVADSSE
-108 VVTPVLPD
+108 VVSPVLPD

-130 AGDAEEVVPDTI
+130 AGDTDQVLPDTI

-148 KHNSWRSTNEKAGST
+148 KHNSWQSTNEAAEST

-178 TFNYSCYNGSYGTF
+178 TFNYSCNNRNSCTF

-197 DSTIISRG
+197 DSTIISK
-205 NWDSTED
+205 NSWSSTEGQ
-212 RLYQIDLPAGRYVL
+212 LYQIDLPAGRYVL

-232 RYDNYYD
+232 YYENQ
-239 PDGLNEYCYARISG
+239 NENCYARISG
-253 IATDDVQANATA
+253 IAIDDAQANATA
-265 YLSGLAD
+265 YLSGLVD

-285 NSSAAPDD
+285 NSNAAPDD

-344 AIDVNTSTSAN
+344 AINVNTSTSAE
-355 YLAAFDALETSIAV
+355 YLAAFEALETSIAV
-369 QVSSNQKI
+369 QVTSNQKI
-377 DDWAFNTDQRYTI
+377 DEWAINTDQRYTI

-395 YLDQDHKVAAC
+395 YLDQEHKVAAC
-406 TGLEAQDADV
+406 TGLQVQDADV

-548 NVLIGGDEGITVNTG
+548 NVLIGGDEGITVSTG

-594 ADDWSKIGQMTNLT
+594 SDDWSKIKQMTNLT

-617 DEIPSNAFN
+617 DEIPSEAFN

-649 NTSLTSVNIPD
+649 GTALTSVNIPD

-808 CRNLRQIYLNEGLTR
+808 CRNLRQINLNEGLTR
-823 IEMYALANNKATEIV
+823 IETYALANNKATEIV

-873 CPLTSADLTK
+873 CPLSSTDLTK
-883 AILYVPVWSLAEY
+883 AVLYVPVWSLAEY

-1233 YDSNTHTA
+1233 YDSNAHTA

-1332 PDGQVTLEDRLTGT
+1332 PDGQITLEDRLTGT

-1371 HFDAVATGINAATV
+1371 HFDAVATGINAATA

-1406 APGLYIKGGKKG
+1406 APGLYIKGGKKV

>member
-1 MCLTICGTYT
+1 
-11 PVKCPIE
+11 
-18 IIIIERTTNITFLTL
+18 
-33 THTTMGKTNAK
+33 MGKTNAK

-94 ASRAPRLAMADSSS
+94 ANRAPRLAVADSSE
-108 VVTPVLPD
+108 VVSPVLPD
-116 QGTTTPTDSIGNGG
+116 QGTTAPTDSIGNSG
-130 AGDAEEVVPDTI
+130 AGDTDQVLPDTI

-265 YLSGLAD
+265 YLSALAD

-305 DVRTAVSYY
+305 DVRKAVSYY
-314 PLIQKDIV
+314 PLIKKDIV

-344 AIDVNTSTSAN
+344 AIDVNTSTSAD

-369 QVSSNQKI
+369 QVSSNQSI
-377 DDWAFNTDQRYTI
+377 DDWAFNTSQRYTI

-395 YLDQDHKVAAC
+395 YLDQEHKVAAC
-406 TGLEAQDADV
+406 TGLQTENADV
-416 TNLVIPSTVR
+416 TDLVIPSTVR

-461 YGLSDYRAITDLEI
+461 GGLSDYRAITDLEI
-475 PANVERMGNYIVNNC
+475 PANVERMGDYIVNDC

-505 LGSLDNNRYY
+505 LGSLGVDSYY
-515 DEYGNSTY
+515 EDGYTAY
-523 HYLRIVIPRESF
+523 RHLRIVIPRESF
-535 HAYRLVNAWNTDY
+535 HAYRLVSAWNTDY

-617 DEIPSNAFN
+617 DEIPSYAFN
-626 GRWAIDKVVLP
+626 ERGAIDKVVLP

-649 NTSLTSVNIPD
+649 RTSLTSVNIPD
-660 NVETIENNAFG
+660 NVETIEEAAF
-671 RVKRLQEVHLP
+671 RQVKQLQEVHLP
-682 DNLTALGGSAFEY
+682 DSLTSLGRYAFSA
-695 CRNLRAVK
+695 CRSLRTVK
-703 IPSKIK
+703 IPTKLKEIP
-709 VITWYAFR
+709 WYAF
-717 DCSSLQSVE
+717 DGCKSLQSVE
-726 LHDSITGFGNES
+726 LHDSITGIGDYS
-738 FAGCDLREIT
+738 FKNCNLREIT

-753 TAVGNHAFEGNA
+753 TWVGGYAFNGNS
-765 NLSKVTFN
+765 NLSKVTLN
-773 EGLIYIGESA
+773 EGLIDIWAYA
-783 FQNTAIDTL
+783 FQDTAIDTL

-803 SAFAG
+803 AAFAG
-808 CRNLRQIYLNEGLTR
+808 CRNLRQINLNEGLTR
-823 IEMYALANNKATEIV
+823 IEVYALANNKATEIV
-838 LPSSLEYCA
+838 LPSSLEYCSQS
-847 GGAFDDCDSLV
+847 AFDDCDSLV

-883 AILYVPVWSLAEY
+883 AVLYVPVWSLAEY

-926 TLRDELDP
+926 TLRDELAP

-955 TDYQHGNLT
+955 SDYQHGNLT

-983 AKYSYKQNYY
+983 AKFSYERERYGYY
-993 YNENYRH
+993 IDNKH

-1039 SDIVPVDSTTSWV
+1039 SDIVPVGSTTSWV

-1089 YKPDDKNGNYDAA
+1089 YKPSDKNGSYDAA

-1122 NRTVALEEHLAE
+1122 NRTMALEEHLAE

-1154 RFLDFGAPF
+1154 RFLDFEAPF
-1163 MVWNSNNQNY
+1163 MVWNSYNGNY

-1197 DQESITFL
+1197 DQENITFL

-1233 YDSNTHTA
+1233 YDSNSHTA

-1346 KLQLNGTAGYS
+1346 KQQLNGTAGYS
-1357 FTAKAGDSTDRFVL
+1357 FTAKAGDSIDRFVL

-1406 APGLYIKGGKKG
+1406 APGLYIKGGKKV

>member
-1 MCLTICGTYT
+1 
-11 PVKCPIE
+11 
-18 IIIIERTTNITFLTL
+18 
-33 THTTMGKTNAK
+33 MGKTNAK

-94 ASRAPRLAMADSSS
+94 ASRAPRLAVADSSE
-108 VVTPVLPD
+108 VVSPVLPD
-116 QGTTTPTDSIGNGG
+116 QGTTTPTDSIGNSG
-130 AGDAEEVVPDTI
+130 AGDTEEVLPDTI
-142 PFAQLW
+142 PYEQLL
-148 KHNSWRSTNEKAGST
+148 KHNSWLSTNKEAGTT
-163 TQQSWEIICNRPTKL
+163 TQQSWEIICSRPTKL
-178 TFNYSCYNGSYGTF
+178 TFNYACNNYNAYGTF

-197 DSTIISRG
+197 DSTIISR
-205 NWDSTED
+205 D
-212 RLYQIDLPAGRYVL
+212 RWSSSERELYQIDLPAGRHVL

-232 RYDNYYD
+232 RYGNQYD
-239 PDGLNEYCYARISG
+239 LEDEAYCYAAISG
-253 IATDDVQANATA
+253 IATDDAQANATA
-265 YLSGLAD
+265 YLSGLVD

-285 NSSAAPDD
+285 NSNAAPDD

-344 AIDVNTSTSAN
+344 AIDVNTSTSAD

-369 QVSSNQKI
+369 QVTSNQSI
-377 DDWAFNTDQRYTI
+377 DDWAINTDQRYTI

-406 TGLEAQDADV
+406 TGLEAENADV
-416 TNLVIPSTVR
+416 TDLVIPSTVR
-426 YNGVTYAVV
+426 YNNVTYAVV

-461 YGLSDYRAITDLEI
+461 WGLSDYRAITDLEI
-475 PANVERMGNYIVNNC
+475 PANVERMGNNIVYNC
-490 PQLQRIKVNAEVPPT
+490 PKLQRIKVNAEVPPT
-505 LGSLDNNRYY
+505 LGSLDNNSYY
-515 DEYGNSTY
+515 DEYDGRTY

-535 HAYRLVNAWNTDY
+535 HAYRLVSAWKTDRT
-548 NVLIGGDEGITVNTG
+548 VLIGGDEGVTVSTG
-563 KIAAGDLGHVVVEEA
+563 KIAAGDLGHVVIEEA

-594 ADDWSKIGQMTNLT
+594 SDDWSKIKQMTNLT

-617 DEIPSNAFN
+617 DEIPSEAFN

-637 PTLKKIGSYAFQ
+637 PTLRKIGSCAFQ
-649 NTSLTSVNIPD
+649 RTALTSVNIPD
-660 NVETIENNAFG
+660 NVETIEGNAFSQA
-671 RVKRLQEVHLP
+671 KQLQEVHLP
-682 DNLTALGGSAFEY
+682 DSLTSLGNSAFAG
-695 CRNLRAVK
+695 CRSLRAVK
-703 IPSKIK
+703 IPTKLK
-709 VITWYAFR
+709 MVPPYTFQG
-717 DCSSLQSVE
+717 CKSLQSVE
-726 LHDSITGFGNES
+726 LHDSITGFGNYAFEDC
-738 FAGCDLREIT
+738 GLREIT

-753 TAVGNHAFEGNA
+753 SWVGSSAFSVNV
-765 NLSKVTFN
+765 NLSKVTLN
-773 EGLIYIGESA
+773 EGLVSISDGA
-783 FQNTAIDTL
+783 FCQAAIDTL
-792 NCPSTLRNIYN
+792 NCPSTLRYIANN
-803 SAFAG
+803 AFAN
-808 CRNLRQIYLNEGLTR
+808 CTNLRQINLNEGLIG
-823 IEMYALANNKATEIV
+823 IESSALAGNKATEIV

-847 GGAFDDCDSLV
+847 GGAFYDCDSLV
-858 TIEARSVMPPNTDNG
+858 TIEARSVMPPNTDGG
-873 CPLTSADLTK
+873 CPLAGTDLTK
-883 AILYVPVWSLAEY
+883 AVLYVPVWSLAEY

-934 DYRPDIELTV
+934 DYRPDIELTY
-944 TNNQI
+944 TSNQI
-949 TDSQGN
+949 TDSHKN
-955 TDYQHGNLT
+955 SDYQHGNLT

-972 VNDFSMVLSPY
+972 VNDFSMVLSPFT
-983 AKYSYKQNYY
+983 KYIYEGGYYDYYSNESYRY
-993 YNENYRH
+993 

-1089 YKPDDKNGNYDAA
+1089 FKPNDKNGNNYYAA

-1122 NRTVALEEHLAE
+1122 NRTMALEEHLAE

-1233 YDSNTHTA
+1233 YDSNVHTA

-1332 PDGQVTLEDRLTGT
+1332 PDGQITLEDRLTGT

-1371 HFDAVATGINAATV
+1371 HFDAVATGINAATA

-1406 APGLYIKGGKKG
+1406 APGLYIKGGKKV

>member
-1 MCLTICGTYT
+1 
-11 PVKCPIE
+11 
-18 IIIIERTTNITFLTL
+18 
-33 THTTMGKTNAK
+33 MGKTNAK
-44 MCSHKATQVLP
+44 MCSLKATQVLP

-94 ASRAPRLAMADSSS
+94 ASRAPRLAVADSSE
-108 VVTPVLPD
+108 VVSPVLPD
-116 QGTTTPTDSIGNGG
+116 QGTSAPTDSIGNSG
-130 AGDAEEVVPDTI
+130 AGDTDQVLPDTI

-239 PDGLNEYCYARISG
+239 PDGLNEYCYARISD
-253 IATDDVQANATA
+253 IATNDAQSNATA
-265 YLSGLAD
+265 YLGSLAS
-272 YPALKQE
+272 YPGLKQE

-285 NSSAAPDD
+285 NYNTAPDN
-293 EALYNTLAATLN
+293 EALYNTLAATLT
-305 DVRTAVSYY
+305 DVSKATMYY

-344 AIDVNTSTSAN
+344 AIDVNTSTSAD
-355 YLAAFDALETSIAV
+355 YLAAFEALETSIAV
-369 QVSSNQKI
+369 QVSSNQSI
-377 DDWAFNTDQRYTI
+377 DDWAINTDQRYTI

-395 YLDQDHKVAAC
+395 YLDQEHKVAAC
-406 TGLEAQDADV
+406 TGLQTENADV
-416 TNLVIPSTVR
+416 TDLVIPSTVR

-461 YGLSDYRAITDLEI
+461 WGLSDYRAITDLEI
-475 PANVERMGNYIVNNC
+475 PANVERMGENIVYNC

-505 LGSLDNNRYY
+505 LGSLDNNSYY
-515 DEYGNSTY
+515 DDYDGRTY
-523 HYLRIVIPRESF
+523 HYIRIVIPRESF
-535 HAYRLVNAWNTDY
+535 HAYRLVNAWNT
-548 NVLIGGDEGITVNTG
+548 NRTVLIGGNEGITINTG
-563 KIAAGDLGHVVVEEA
+563 KLAAGDLGHVVIEEA

-594 ADDWSKIGQMTNLT
+594 SDDWSQITEMPNLT

-637 PTLKKIGSYAFQ
+637 PTLKKIGGYAFQ
-649 NTSLTSVNIPD
+649 RTSLTSVNIPD
-660 NVETIENNAFG
+660 NVETIEDYAFG
-671 RVKRLQEVHLP
+671 RAKHMQEVHLP
-682 DNLTALGGSAFEY
+682 DSLTSLGGSAFEY

-709 VITWYAFR
+709 VIPPGTF
-717 DCSSLQSVE
+717 DGCKSLQSVE
-726 LHDSITGFGNES
+726 LHDSITTFADYS
-738 FAGCDLREIT
+738 FRNCDLREIT

-753 TAVGNHAFEGNA
+753 RWVGQSAFAGNT

-773 EGLIYIGESA
+773 EGLIYIGEYA

-792 NCPSTLRNIYN
+792 NCPSTLTNIDN
-803 SAFAG
+803 AAFAG
-808 CRNLRQIYLNEGLTR
+808 CRNLRQINLNEGLTR

-838 LPSSLEYCA
+838 LPSSLEFCA
-847 GGAFDDCDSLV
+847 GAAFDGCDSLV
-858 TIEARSVMPPNTDNG
+858 TIEARSVMPPNTDGG
-873 CPLTSADLTK
+873 CPLTSTDLTK
-883 AILYVPVWSLAEY
+883 AVLYVPVWSHAEY
-896 QLATGWNQFYT
+896 KLATGWKQFIT

-915 QYVKVNKDFYF
+915 QYVKVSKDFYF

-934 DYRPDIELTV
+934 DYRPDIELAITG
-944 TNNQI
+944 NLI

-955 TDYQHGNLT
+955 RDYQHGNLT

-972 VNDFSMVLSPY
+972 VNNFSMVLSPFAKYYYELNNLSY
-983 AKYSYKQNYY
+983 AKY
-993 YNENYRH
+993 

-1089 YKPDDKNGNYDAA
+1089 YKPNDKNGSYDAA

-1163 MVWNSNNQNY
+1163 MVWNSYNGNY

-1371 HFDAVATGINAATV
+1371 HFDAVATGINAATA

-1406 APGLYIKGGKKG
+1406 APGLYIKGGKKV

>member
-1 MCLTICGTYT
+1 
-11 PVKCPIE
+11 
-18 IIIIERTTNITFLTL
+18 
-33 THTTMGKTNAK
+33 MGKTNAK

-94 ASRAPRLAMADSSS
+94 ASRAPRLAVADSSE
-108 VVTPVLPD
+108 VVSPVLPD
-116 QGTTTPTDSIGNGG
+116 QGTTAPTDSIDNGG
-130 AGDAEEVVPDTI
+130 TGDTEEVLPDTI
-142 PFAQLW
+142 PYEQLW
-148 KHNSWRSTNEKAGST
+148 KHNRYIAYGGTRGTVEQKSWKIIAQRETKLSFSYGAADNQWIFYTQIFIDDERVREMDGGTYNNTFSVTLTPGRHILTFKNECYGEADST
-163 TQQSWEIICNRPTKL
+163 TYA
-178 TFNYSCYNGSYGTF
+178 F
-192 QVTLN
+192 
-197 DSTIISRG
+197 IS
-205 NWDSTED
+205 D
-212 RLYQIDLPAGRYVL
+212 
-226 KASYYT
+226 
-232 RYDNYYD
+232 
-239 PDGLNEYCYARISG
+239 
-253 IATDDVQANATA
+253 IATDDAQTNATA
-265 YLSGLAD
+265 FVNALEG

-293 EALYNTLAATLN
+293 ETLYNTLAATLN
-305 DVRTAVSYY
+305 DVRKAVSYY

-344 AIDVNTSTSAN
+344 AIDVNTSTSAD
-355 YLAAFDALETSIAV
+355 YLAAFEALETSIAV
-369 QVSSNQKI
+369 QVSSNQSI
-377 DDWAFNTDQRYTI
+377 DEWAINTDQRYTI

-395 YLDQDHKVAAC
+395 YLDQEHKVAAC
-406 TGLEAQDADV
+406 TGLQTENADV
-416 TNLVIPSTVR
+416 TDLVIPSTVR

-461 YGLSDYRAITDLEI
+461 WGLSDYRAITDLEI
-475 PANVERMGNYIVNNC
+475 PANVERMGDNVVYNC
-490 PQLQRIKVNAEVPPT
+490 PQLQRIKVNANVPPT
-505 LGSLDNNRYY
+505 LGSLDNNSYY
-515 DEYGNSTY
+515 DEHAYIKIT
-523 HYLRIVIPRESF
+523 IPRESF
-535 HAYRLVNAWNTDY
+535 HAYRLVSAWNTDRT
-548 NVLIGGDEGITVNTG
+548 VLIGGDEGVTVSTG
-563 KIAAGDLGHVVVEEA
+563 KLAAGDLGHVVIVEA
-578 GYLQEVN
+578 GYLPEVN

-594 ADDWSKIGQMTNLT
+594 ADDWSKMKDMTNLT
-608 ELDLSKALI
+608 EIDLSGALI
-617 DEIPSNAFN
+617 DEIPDGAFS
-626 GRWAIDKVVLP
+626 GRWALDKVVLP
-637 PTLKKIGSYAFQ
+637 STLRTIGSRAFYETRLTSIDIPKGVTSIKDHAFYHSKNLEKADLPDSLTYIGEGAFQECFSLQTVKFPAGVKVIPNFAFDGCWALDNMELTNSITSIGEYAFR
-649 NTSLTSVNIPD
+649 SCGLHEVNIPSSISEISRNTFSSCGNLTKLTLNEGLVTISEWAFNNTPID
-660 NVETIENNAFG
+660 TLICPSSLRKIENNAF
-671 RVKRLQEVHLP
+671 
-682 DNLTALGGSAFEY
+682 DNCNQLGQIE
-695 CRNLRAVK
+695 
-703 IPSKIK
+703 
-709 VITWYAFR
+709 
-717 DCSSLQSVE
+717 
-726 LHDSITGFGNES
+726 
-738 FAGCDLREIT
+738 
-748 LPKST
+748 
-753 TAVGNHAFEGNA
+753 
-765 NLSKVTFN
+765 FN
-773 EGLIYIGESA
+773 EGLIGIGSEA
-783 FQNTAIDTL
+783 FRY
-792 NCPSTLRNIYN
+792 CN
-803 SAFAG
+803 S
-808 CRNLRQIYLNEGLTR
+808 L
-823 IEMYALANNKATEIV
+823 KEIV
-838 LPSSLEYCA
+838 LPSSLETCR
-847 GGAFDDCDSLV
+847 GGAFYDCNNILTV
-858 TIEARSVMPPNTDNG
+858 EARSVMPPNTGGD
-873 CPLTSADLTK
+873 CPLTGTDLTK
-883 AILYVPVWSLAEY
+883 AVLYVPVWSVAEY
-896 QLATGWNQFYT
+896 KLATGWNQFYT
-907 FRTSDFMP
+907 FHTSDFMP

-934 DYRPDIELTV
+934 DYRPDIELTY
-944 TNNQI
+944 TSNQI

-955 TDYQHGNLT
+955 SDYQHGNLT

-972 VNDFSMVLSPY
+972 VNNFSMVLSPY
-983 AKYSYKQNYY
+983 FKYTKDSNGYY
-993 YNENYRH
+993 GNTY
-1000 LRPTSLIV
+1000 LTPTCLIV

-1023 ATNRWQ
+1023 ATERWQ

-1065 AAAVWQNLSADDVLQ
+1065 TAAVWQNLSADDVLQ

-1089 YKPDDKNGNYDAA
+1089 YKPNDGNNYYEAA

-1233 YDSNTHTA
+1233 YDSNTHAA

-1371 HFDAVATGINAATV
+1371 HFDAVATGINAATT

-1391 DDTYTLDGRKVNNPT
+1391 DNTYTLDGRKVNNPT
-1406 APGLYIKGGKKG
+1406 APGLYIKGGKKV

>member
-1 MCLTICGTYT
+1 
-11 PVKCPIE
+11 
-18 IIIIERTTNITFLTL
+18 
-33 THTTMGKTNAK
+33 MGKTNAK

-94 ASRAPRLAMADSSS
+94 ASRAPRLAVADSSE
-108 VVTPVLPD
+108 VVSPVLPD
-116 QGTTTPTDSIGNGG
+116 QGTTTPTDSIDNGG
-130 AGDAEEVVPDTI
+130 AGDTEEVLPDTI

-148 KHNSWRSTNEKAGST
+148 KHNRYIVYGGTEGTVEQK
-163 TQQSWEIICNRPTKL
+163 SWEIIARRETKL
-178 TFNYSCYNGSYGTF
+178 SFSYGTADDQWNF
-192 QVTLN
+192 YTQIFIDDERVREMNGGTYNNTFSVTLTPGRHILTFKN
-197 DSTIISRG
+197 ECYGEVDSTTYAFIS
-205 NWDSTED
+205 DIATED
-212 RLYQIDLPAGRYVL
+212 AQ
-226 KASYYT
+226 T
-232 RYDNYYD
+232 
-239 PDGLNEYCYARISG
+239 
-253 IATDDVQANATA
+253 NATA
-265 YLSGLAD
+265 FVNALEG
-272 YPALKQE
+272 YPPLKQE

-285 NSSAAPDD
+285 NSNAAPDD

-305 DVRTAVSYY
+305 DVRKAVSYY

-344 AIDVNTSTSAN
+344 AIDVNTSTSAD

-369 QVSSNQKI
+369 QVTSNQSI

-406 TGLEAQDADV
+406 TGLEARDV
-416 TNLVIPSTVR
+416 EIEDLVIPSTVR
-426 YNGVTYAVV
+426 YNDVTYAVV
-435 ALYDNRYNQNKV
+435 ALYDNRYDQNKV

-452 PRTLRHIND
+452 PRTLRHINND
-461 YGLSDYRAITDLEI
+461 GLSDYRAITDLEI
-475 PANVERMGNYIVNNC
+475 PANVERMGHNVVYNC
-490 PQLQRIKVNAEVPPT
+490 PQLRRIKVNAEVPPT
-505 LGSLDNNRYY
+505 LESLN
-515 DEYGNSTY
+515 DEYY
-523 HYLRIVIPRESF
+523 YYRIIIPRESF
-535 HAYRLVNAWNTDY
+535 HAYRLVNAWNNRT
-548 NVLIGGDEGITVNTG
+548 VLIGGDEGVTVSTG
-563 KIAAGDLGHVVVEEA
+563 KIAAGDLGHVVIEEA

-594 ADDWSKIGQMTNLT
+594 VDDWSKIKQMTNLT

-617 DEIPSNAFN
+617 DEIPNEAFN
-626 GRWAIDKVVLP
+626 GRWAIDKVLLP
-637 PTLKKIGSYAFQ
+637 PTLKKIGTYAFQ
-649 NTSLTSVNIPD
+649 GTALTSVNIPD
-660 NVETIENNAFG
+660 NVETIEGYAFSNA
-671 RVKRLQEVHLP
+671 RQLQEVHLP
-682 DNLTALGGSAFEY
+682 DSLTSLGRYAFSA
-695 CRNLRAVK
+695 CRSLRTVK
-703 IPSKIK
+703 IPTKLKEIP
-709 VITWYAFR
+709 WYTF
-717 DCSSLQSVE
+717 DGCNSLQSVE
-726 LHDSITGFGNES
+726 LHDSITGIGDYS
-738 FAGCDLREIT
+738 FRNCNLREIT

-753 TAVGNHAFEGNA
+753 TWVGGYAFNGNS
-765 NLSKVTFN
+765 NLSKVTLN
-773 EGLIYIGESA
+773 EGLIDIWAYA
-783 FQNTAIDTL
+783 FQDTAIDTL

-803 SAFAG
+803 AAFAG
-808 CRNLRQIYLNEGLTR
+808 CRNLRQINLNEGLTR
-823 IEMYALANNKATEIV
+823 IEVYALANNKATEIV
-838 LPSSLEYCA
+838 LPSSLEYCSQS
-847 GGAFDDCDSLV
+847 AFDDCDSLV
-858 TIEARSVMPPNTDNG
+858 TIEARSVMPPNTGSG
-873 CPLTSADLTK
+873 CPLTGTDLTK
-883 AILYVPVWSLAEY
+883 AVLYVPVWSLAEY

-955 TDYQHGNLT
+955 SDYQHGNLT

-983 AKYSYKQNYY
+983 AKYSYEQNYY
-993 YNENYRH
+993 YNENYRY

-1089 YKPDDKNGNYDAA
+1089 FKPNDKNGSYDAA

-1300 YAINERPLNNGQAL
+1300 YAINERPLNNGQAQ

-1371 HFDAVATGINAATV
+1371 HFDAVATGINAATT

-1406 APGLYIKGGKKG
+1406 APGLYIKGGKKV

>member
-1 MCLTICGTYT
+1 
-11 PVKCPIE
+11 
-18 IIIIERTTNITFLTL
+18 
-33 THTTMGKTNAK
+33 MGKTNAK
-44 MCSHKATQVLP
+44 MQGHKAVHVLP

-94 ASRAPRLAMADSSS
+94 ANRAPRLAVADSSE
-108 VVTPVLPD
+108 VVSPVLPD
-116 QGTTTPTDSIGNGG
+116 QGTTAPTDSIGNSG
-130 AGDAEEVVPDTI
+130 AGDTDQVLPDTI

-265 YLSGLAD
+265 YLSALAD

-305 DVRTAVSYY
+305 DVRKAVSYY
-314 PLIQKDIV
+314 PLIKKDIV

-344 AIDVNTSTSAN
+344 AIDVNTSTSAD

-369 QVSSNQKI
+369 QVSSNQSI
-377 DDWAFNTDQRYTI
+377 DDWAFNTSQRYTI

-395 YLDQDHKVAAC
+395 YLDQEHKVAAC
-406 TGLEAQDADV
+406 TGLQVQDADV

-808 CRNLRQIYLNEGLTR
+808 CRNLRQINLNEGLTR
-823 IEMYALANNKATEIV
+823 IETYALANNKATEIV

-993 YNENYRH
+993 YNENYRY
-1000 LRPTSLIV
+1000 LRPTCLIV

-1089 YKPDDKNGNYDAA
+1089 YKPNDKNGNYDAA

-1233 YDSNTHTA
+1233 YDSNAHTA

-1371 HFDAVATGINAATV
+1371 HFDAVATGINAATA

-1406 APGLYIKGGKKG
+1406 APGLYIKGGKKV

>member
-1 MCLTICGTYT
+1 
-11 PVKCPIE
+11 
-18 IIIIERTTNITFLTL
+18 
-33 THTTMGKTNAK
+33 MGKTNAK

-94 ASRAPRLAMADSSS
+94 ASRAPRLTVADSSE
-108 VVTPVLPD
+108 VVSPVLPD
-116 QGTTTPTDSIGNGG
+116 QGTTAPTDSIDNGG
-130 AGDAEEVVPDTI
+130 AGDTEQVLPDTI

-148 KHNSWRSTNEKAGST
+148 KHNSWQSTNKEAEST

-178 TFNYSCYNGSYGTF
+178 TFNYCWNNGNSCTF
-192 QVTLN
+192 RVTLN
-197 DSTIISRG
+197 DSTIISKNSWTTTLG
-205 NWDSTED
+205 EH
-212 RLYQIDLPAGRYVL
+212 YQINLPAGRYVL
-226 KASYYT
+226 KASLYT
-232 RYDNYYD
+232 HYENQGDNYF
-239 PDGLNEYCYARISG
+239 ARISD
-253 IATDDVQANATA
+253 IAIDDAQANATA
-265 YLSGLAD
+265 YLGALAD
-272 YPALKQE
+272 YPGLKQE

-285 NSSAAPDD
+285 NYNAAPDD
-293 EALYNTLAATLN
+293 EALYNTLNATLN
-305 DVRTAVSYY
+305 DVRKAVSYY

-344 AIDVNTSTSAN
+344 AINVNTSTSAE
-355 YLAAFDALETSIAV
+355 YLAAFEALETSIAV
-369 QVSSNQKI
+369 QVTSNQKI
-377 DDWAFNTDQRYTI
+377 DEWAINTDQRYTI

-395 YLDQDHKVAAC
+395 YLDQEHKVAAC
-406 TGLEAQDADV
+406 TGLQVQDADV

-808 CRNLRQIYLNEGLTR
+808 CRNLSQINLNEGLTR
-823 IEMYALANNKATEIV
+823 IEVYALANNKATEIV
-838 LPSSLEYCA
+838 LPSSLEYCSQS
-847 GGAFDDCDSLV
+847 AFDDCDSLV

-873 CPLTSADLTK
+873 CPLSSTDLTK
-883 AILYVPVWSLAEY
+883 AVLYVPVWSLAEY

-1089 YKPDDKNGNYDAA
+1089 YKPNDKNGNYDAA

-1197 DQESITFL
+1197 DQENITFL

-1233 YDSNTHTA
+1233 YDSNAHTA

-1332 PDGQVTLEDRLTGT
+1332 PDGQITLEDRLTGT
-1346 KLQLNGTAGYS
+1346 KQQLNGTAGYS

-1371 HFDAVATGINAATV
+1371 HFDAVATGINAATA

-1406 APGLYIKGGKKG
+1406 APGLYIKGGKKV

>member
-1 MCLTICGTYT
+1 
-11 PVKCPIE
+11 
-18 IIIIERTTNITFLTL
+18 
-33 THTTMGKTNAK
+33 MGKTNAK

-94 ASRAPRLAMADSSS
+94 ASRAPRLAVADSSE
-108 VVTPVLPD
+108 VVSPVLPD
-116 QGTTTPTDSIGNGG
+116 QGTTTPTDSIDNGG
-130 AGDAEEVVPDTI
+130 TGDTEEVLPDTI

-148 KHNSWRSTNEKAGST
+148 KHNSWQSTNEAAGST

-178 TFNYSCYNGSYGTF
+178 TFNYSCNNRNSCTF

-197 DSTIISRG
+197 DSTIISK
-205 NWDSTED
+205 NSWSSTEGQ
-212 RLYQIDLPAGRYVL
+212 LYQIDLPAGRYVL

-232 RYDNYYD
+232 YYENQ
-239 PDGLNEYCYARISG
+239 NENCYARISG
-253 IATDDVQANATA
+253 IATDDAQANATA
-265 YLSGLAD
+265 YLGALAD
-272 YPALKQE
+272 CPALKQE

-285 NSSAAPDD
+285 NYNAAPDD

-305 DVRTAVSYY
+305 DVRKAVSYY

-344 AIDVNTSTSAN
+344 AIDVNTSTSAD

-369 QVSSNQKI
+369 QVTSDQSI

-406 TGLEAQDADV
+406 TGLQTENADV
-416 TNLVIPSTVR
+416 TDLVIPSTVR

-435 ALYDNRYNQNKV
+435 ALYDNRYDQNKV

-461 YGLSDYRAITDLEI
+461 WGLSKYYAITDLEI
-475 PANVERMGNYIVNNC
+475 PANVERMGNYIVEDC

-505 LGSLDNNRYY
+505 LESLGGGIYYEDGYATDRY
-515 DEYGNSTY
+515 
-523 HYLRIVIPRESF
+523 IKIIIPRESF
-535 HAYRLVNAWNTDY
+535 HAYRLVSAWNTDH
-548 NVLIGGDEGITVNTG
+548 NVLIGGDEGVTVSTG
-563 KIAAGDLGHVVVEEA
+563 KIAAGDLGHVVIEEA

-594 ADDWSKIGQMTNLT
+594 ADDWSKIKQMTNLT

-617 DEIPSNAFN
+617 DEIPSYAFN

-637 PTLKKIGSYAFQ
+637 PTLKKIGSFAFQ
-649 NTSLTSVNIPD
+649 GTALTSVNIPD
-660 NVETIENNAFG
+660 NVETIKECAFSQ
-671 RVKRLQEVHLP
+671 VKQLQEVHLP
-682 DNLTALGGSAFEY
+682 DSLTSLGNYAFAE
-695 CRNLRAVK
+695 CRSLRTVK
-703 IPSKIK
+703 IPTKLKTIPDY
-709 VITWYAFR
+709 TFQNCR
-717 DCSSLQSVE
+717 SLQSVE
-726 LHDSITGFGNES
+726 LHDSITAFEDYS
-738 FAGCDLREIT
+738 FNNCDLREIT

-753 TAVGNHAFEGNA
+753 TWVGGNA
-765 NLSKVTFN
+765 FNGNTNLSKVTLN
-773 EGLIYIGESA
+773 EGLIDIWAEA
-783 FQNTAIDTL
+783 FYNTAIDTL
-792 NCPSTLRNIYN
+792 NCPSTLRNIRN

-808 CRNLRQIYLNEGLTR
+808 CRNLRQINLNEGLTR
-823 IEMYALANNKATEIV
+823 IEVYALANNKATEIV

-847 GGAFDDCDSLV
+847 GAAFDGCNSLV
-858 TIEARSVMPPNTDNG
+858 TIEAHSVMPPNTGGG
-873 CPLTSADLTK
+873 CPLTVNDLTK
-883 AILYVPVWSLAEY
+883 AVLYVPVWSLSEY

-944 TNNQI
+944 TNNEI

-955 TDYQHGNLT
+955 DDYQHGNLT

-972 VNDFSMVLSPY
+972 VNDFSMVLSPFT
-983 AKYSYKQNYY
+983 KYIYEGGYYDYYSNESYRY
-993 YNENYRH
+993 

-1089 YKPDDKNGNYDAA
+1089 YKPNDKNGNYYAA

-1233 YDSNTHTA
+1233 YDSNAHTA

-1300 YAINERPLNNGQAL
+1300 YAINERPLNNGQAQ

-1371 HFDAVATGINAATV
+1371 HFDAVATGINAATT

-1406 APGLYIKGGKKG
+1406 APGLYIKGGKKV

>member
-1 MCLTICGTYT
+1 
-11 PVKCPIE
+11 
-18 IIIIERTTNITFLTL
+18 
-33 THTTMGKTNAK
+33 MGKTNAK

-55 LSKGTPAVGI
+55 LSKGTPTVGI

-108 VVTPVLPD
+108 VVSPVLPD
-116 QGTTTPTDSIGNGG
+116 QGTSAPTDSIGNSG
-130 AGDAEEVVPDTI
+130 AGDTDQVLPDTI

-148 KHNSWRSTNEKAGST
+148 KHNRYIVYGGTEGTVEQK
-163 TQQSWEIICNRPTKL
+163 SWEIIARRETKL
-178 TFNYSCYNGSYGTF
+178 SFSYGTADDQWNF
-192 QVTLN
+192 YTQIFIDDERVREMNGGTYNNTFSVTLTPGRHILTFKN
-197 DSTIISRG
+197 ECYGEVDSTTYAFIS
-205 NWDSTED
+205 DIATED
-212 RLYQIDLPAGRYVL
+212 AQ
-226 KASYYT
+226 T
-232 RYDNYYD
+232 
-239 PDGLNEYCYARISG
+239 
-253 IATDDVQANATA
+253 NATA
-265 YLSGLAD
+265 FVNALEG
-272 YPALKQE
+272 YPPLKQE

-285 NSSAAPDD
+285 NYNAAPDD

-305 DVRTAVSYY
+305 DVRKAVSYY

-344 AIDVNTSTSAN
+344 AIDVNTSTSAD

-377 DDWAFNTDQRYTI
+377 DDWAFNTNQRYTI

-406 TGLEAQDADV
+406 TGLEVQDADV
-416 TNLVIPSTVR
+416 TDLVIPSTVR

-461 YGLSDYRAITDLEI
+461 WGLSDYRAITDLEI
-475 PANVERMGNYIVNNC
+475 PANVERMGENIVYNC

-783 FQNTAIDTL
+783 FQDTAIDTL

-803 SAFAG
+803 AAFAG
-808 CRNLRQIYLNEGLTR
+808 CRNLRQINLNEGLTR
-823 IEMYALANNKATEIV
+823 IEQYALANNKATEIV

-858 TIEARSVMPPNTDNG
+858 TIEARSVMPPNTGSG
-873 CPLTSADLTK
+873 CPLTNSDLTK
-883 AILYVPVWSLAEY
+883 AVLYVPVWSLAEY

-949 TDSQGN
+949 TDSHDN

-972 VNDFSMVLSPY
+972 VNDFSMVLAPY
-983 AKYSYKQNYY
+983 AKYAYKQNYY

-1089 YKPDDKNGNYDAA
+1089 FKPNDKNGSYDAA

-1154 RFLDFGAPF
+1154 RFLDFEAPF
-1163 MVWNSNNQNY
+1163 MVWNSYNGNY

-1371 HFDAVATGINAATV
+1371 HFDAVATGINAATA
-1385 NEADRN
+1385 NEADHN

-1406 APGLYIKGGKKG
+1406 APGLYIKGGKKV

>member
-1 MCLTICGTYT
+1 
-11 PVKCPIE
+11 
-18 IIIIERTTNITFLTL
+18 
-33 THTTMGKTNAK
+33 MGKTNAK

-94 ASRAPRLAMADSSS
+94 ASRAPRLAVADSSE
-108 VVTPVLPD
+108 VVSPVLPD
-116 QGTTTPTDSIGNGG
+116 QGTTTPTDSIDNGG
-130 AGDAEEVVPDTI
+130 TGDTEEVLPDTI

-148 KHNSWRSTNEKAGST
+148 KHNSWQSTNKEAEST

-178 TFNYSCYNGSYGTF
+178 TFNYCWNNGNSCTF
-192 QVTLN
+192 RVTLN
-197 DSTIISRG
+197 DSTIISKNSWTTTLG
-205 NWDSTED
+205 EH
-212 RLYQIDLPAGRYVL
+212 YQINLPAGRYVL
-226 KASYYT
+226 KASLYT
-232 RYDNYYD
+232 HYENQGDNYF
-239 PDGLNEYCYARISG
+239 ARISD
-253 IATDDVQANATA
+253 IAIDDAQANATA
-265 YLSGLAD
+265 FLGALAD

-285 NSSAAPDD
+285 NSNAAPDD
-293 EALYNTLAATLN
+293 EALYNTLAATLT
-305 DVRTAVSYY
+305 DVRKATMYY

-344 AIDVNTSTSAN
+344 AIDVNTSTSAD

-369 QVSSNQKI
+369 QVSSNQSI
-377 DDWAFNTDQRYTI
+377 DDWAFNTSQRYTI

-395 YLDQDHKVAAC
+395 YLDQEHKVAAC
-406 TGLEAQDADV
+406 SGLETENADV
-416 TNLVIPSTVR
+416 TDLVIPSTVR

-435 ALYDNRYNQNKV
+435 ALYDNRYDQNKV

-461 YGLSDYRAITDLEI
+461 WGLSKYYAITDLEI
-475 PANVERMGNYIVNNC
+475 PANVERMGDYIVNDC

-505 LGSLDNNRYY
+505 LGSLDNDSYY
-515 DEYGNSTY
+515 EDGYNTY

-535 HAYRLVNAWNTDY
+535 HAYRLVSAWNTDH
-548 NVLIGGDEGITVNTG
+548 NVLIGGDEGVTVSTG
-563 KIAAGDLGHVVVEEA
+563 KIAAGDLGHVVIEEA

-594 ADDWSKIGQMTNLT
+594 ADDWSKIKQMTNLT

-617 DEIPSNAFN
+617 DEIPSYAFN
-626 GRWAIDKVVLP
+626 ERWAIDKVVLP
-637 PTLKKIGSYAFQ
+637 PTLKKIGSCAFQ
-649 NTSLTSVNIPD
+649 RTSLTSVNIPD
-660 NVETIENNAFG
+660 NVETIEESAFSQ
-671 RVKRLQEVHLP
+671 VKKLQEVHLP
-682 DNLTALGGSAFEY
+682 DSLTSLGRYAFAS
-695 CRNLRAVK
+695 CRSLRTVK
-703 IPSKIK
+703 IPTKLKEIP
-709 VITWYAFR
+709 WYTF
-717 DCSSLQSVE
+717 DGCNSLQSVE
-726 LHDSITGFGNES
+726 LHDSITGIGDYS
-738 FAGCDLREIT
+738 FRNCNLREIT

-753 TAVGNHAFEGNA
+753 TWVGGSAFEENA
-765 NLSKVTFN
+765 NLSKVTLN
-773 EGLIYIGESA
+773 EGLIDIWASA
-783 FQNTAIDTL
+783 FQDTAIDTL

-803 SAFAG
+803 SAFAR
-808 CRNLRQIYLNEGLTR
+808 CNNLRQINLNEGLTR
-823 IEMYALANNKATEIV
+823 IEVYALADNMATEIV

-847 GGAFDDCDSLV
+847 GAAFSNCNSLV
-858 TIEARSVMPPNTDNG
+858 TIEARSVMPPNTGGG
-873 CPLTSADLTK
+873 CPLTVNDLTK
-883 AILYVPVWSLAEY
+883 AVLYVPVWSLSEY

-944 TNNQI
+944 TNNEI
-949 TDSQGN
+949 TDSHDN
-955 TDYQHGNLT
+955 RDYQHGNLT

-972 VNDFSMVLSPY
+972 VNDFSMVLAPY
-983 AKYSYKQNYY
+983 AKYAYEGGGYNYY
-993 YNENYRH
+993 NDYRY

-1023 ATNRWQ
+1023 ATERWQ

-1065 AAAVWQNLSADDVLQ
+1065 TAAVWQNLSADDVLQ

-1089 YKPDDKNGNYDAA
+1089 YKPNDGNNYYDAA

-1233 YDSNTHTA
+1233 YDSTPHTA

-1371 HFDAVATGINAATV
+1371 HFDAVATGINAATT

-1406 APGLYIKGGKKG
+1406 APGLYIKGGKKV